1 MNRTVFKTLGAKAIA
16 LISIVVI
23 PLISTLSCTIGLGE
37 AVDVSAPTLSI
48 SYPPSGAIIRESFFL
63 TGDCNDDGV
72 VSKVHVD
79 VKNNNTGAAIYSGDA
94 RIEGKT
100 WIIELNTFNSS
111 AYESTNGWQYADGTY
126 EVAVVATDAS
136 GKSSGVASRTFDIDN
151 TAPFFIIQK
160 PGVTVAS
167 GKSASPYGT
176 TFSINGTIADL
187 HEISLM
193 ALDVYNKDGTK
204 KIASSENFYQDYVPT
219 AGGTSLDFAKSD
231 DDGSA
236 DYSRYVTL
244 YCDGESDKSLEGKSE
259 TKYYSC
265 TVTLS
270 DAAKVY
276 RNPGDSGEGKGNTTT
291 EVYLYDDVYQSYLSS
306 TRGLGLSAS
315 SLMNISNG
323 TETNGS
329 LDKAALKSKAV
340 NTASFEEKDNRLAF
354 SLNPAANPTYVVSGL
369 SIFTEEKGVYKTP
382 DSNQVANTSN
392 VTVSVSAGLNNTA
405 VKPESIHLWLLEY
418 PSYSSTEDRNSND
431 SQAKSTRDG
440 FVKKFTR
447 EIVES
452 RRNKLENDPEY
463 TSEIFVNEV
472 IEKAKSSLN
481 VDVWCVK
488 DNSDSNASSG
498 TMLTVAFQM
507 PSVIKLGK
515 YYLIVATGAD
525 LDGLEFSQ
533 DSLFGFRGTGTGK
546 LPSVKVTEPANLS
559 LKATSQAKD
568 KTNNGLTF
576 SGTAENGDTEVDRI
590 EVSINVT
597 NEETNSHV
605 GTITGI
611 IPQSAMTPEPP
622 DENGEVHSYKWS
634 FSPSESNFSQAGYAD
649 AKCERGDGKAY
660 LYEATFKV
668 YDKGGQESSVN
679 DAVHIDT
686 VNPVVNITSIT
697 PVISDYAGDKGRSFV
712 NGDITIKGN
721 VEETN
726 LTNVV
731 ARLYVEGNEGNL
743 ADVKQ
748 SSGDLGKAFSFSI
761 PGTSVSG
768 TTIPAFDT
776 KKIVNNDADDGAKNM
791 VIVITATD
799 AVGNVGKTTS
809 NIYNHNVLGRA
820 EGESITVN
828 QLTDKPVIR
837 PTNFEK
843 IGETEE
849 IKAGKNLFGISTNNQ
864 MKFTVEDDDGSVA
877 GDMINAW
884 AFESGKPHSE
894 ENKKNLGISGN
905 AIDLSSLD
913 EGKYEVFIWA
923 KDKNYKSEAE
933 TPNNFAVESY
943 RIALTAGAPKI
954 SFAGSTGACKDGDTV
969 HVKGTLTNLSKT
981 PVTVKVKRQKADG
994 TYEYLKDE
1002 SGNAKNF
1009 EVPGKTAEDVAGTV
1023 TFEEDI
1029 EAAATTPGAERESVS
1044 VVYSVEDEYGQTE
1057 SDKFTY
1063 VVDNKAPSLNVTA
1076 VTPEVANASGRPFVN
1091 GTISVTFNASDN
1103 YDLAEVRYEVYE
1115 PAEGTEMTLVTE
1127 GSDESPKVKF
1137 DDDGNVIV
1145 TNGTKVPGCDGLFDD
1160 THTIPSCNKFGG
1172 TFEINTKKVS
1182 DTDARK
1188 NILIVMTAKD
1198 MAGNRYCVNLDKDLR
1213 YIVDQTT
1220 DRPDVSPS
1228 NFEVLEGNEKGI
1240 VSGKNL
1246 FGLTSNNILLGG
1258 LSDDD
1263 GLKEATAYYRKAS
1276 SYNADGSAV
1285 FSGEF
1290 SSVPLEISGEPTSKN
1305 LSQKLPEE
1313 EGKYEIYF
1321 VVKDKFYVDDSST
1334 PYNYAESKHYYVGV
1348 SGGSPTISIVAPPSN
1363 SYTSSYTNEKNQGK
1377 LSVSGKALNFNG
1389 TSTAVIRSVVRTAGS
1404 DHADT
1409 DLTVEKTDAEKLKY
1423 NNNDNDNAKGSFTET
1438 IYPVTETTEVKEKA
1452 VEYTVT
1458 DIFGQTASA
1467 SITYKLDNT
1476 APEIKSARD
1485 IASAA
1490 PGDLKIGG
1498 SYFVAETKWYKGT
1511 DISIEGQ
1518 YMDAGSGISEINY
1531 VLVPHGKED
1540 AEGNRVKGTIVAT
1553 RDGGT
1558 NNYKFKGTVSGYEAG
1573 DKNRLK
1579 LYAVD
1584 AVGNRSDDFEKTVW
1598 MDEESPEFSA
1608 EFVSLDA
1615 GKTASSAS
1623 GTVTV
1628 NGRQNVVLYGTIRD
1642 PQSGIGEVSAD
1653 KVLDV
1658 KIRKASD
1665 VESALA
1671 HTLLFREDSADL
1683 TDWTN
1688 VPGTSETYKAYR
1700 DIEDKTKISGWK
1712 ISVTAA
1718 DLNSALGSGNKIGTL
1733 TVTTVDTAGNKFYN
1747 SSVLTFSV
1755 DDVAPAVEY
1764 STSRDNVNGTIDIEG
1779 RVEEAV
1785 ALFSM
1790 DLYYATGKDAP
1801 AVTGDPK
1808 DLYDDSSKDL
1818 TVYGWTKFG
1827 ETITDI
1833 AKIYSWKFENF
1844 DFNTLSGAINRVS
1857 AADGYESGKGTIW
1870 ILPHVKDKAGN
1881 TSAVKVETAA
1891 GGTKTFSWN
1900 ATKFNVDVNADR
1912 PVIQVTN
1919 LSRQESTVDGK
1930 TVYKYN
1936 LINGTDAQING
1947 TVTDDDGEI
1956 EAGAFII
1963 SDTQIA
1969 VDASGNVTSPVTGTT
1984 TLNGS
1989 DWTFTP
1995 SDKGDG
2001 PKNVYFYVKDK
2012 KGKWFYTGNADSGS
2026 FYRPYFKFKS
2036 EDYKTEKDDSLS
2048 AKALHYISD
2057 CNSPEIDSVELIAY
2071 KTNEDGAPA
2080 NGDATTVNTGVFVGG
2095 TEKKFVEFRIKSH
2108 DANEIAGMTL
2118 EIKGPSKTMKLWKDM
2133 DGNTLNSKYSEGF
2146 TKDTATFVYGKKKDA
2161 PGIDTDAD
2169 DTKIS
2174 IWTTGKIDMSQFGT
2188 GEVSITVLAYDKCDL
2203 KQNSPATFYVD
2214 NTAPTVS
2221 NIEPSKTEEK
2231 TGDIVFKGIADDSS
2245 TGRSGLASVKYLV
2258 PDVSQ
2263 RGKSD
2268 ADLAGD
2274 VSVWGGNTILNGSW
2288 MFTFDGADTSG
2299 DKKKFTKE
2307 FAETY
2312 KTKKENGIYT
2322 IPIYVKV
2329 EDVLGNF
2336 HIEKHEIK
2344 YNPDADKPVTRFT
2357 YPKKSDCTEGTEADG
2372 KYVTLGGL
2380 IRATGSASIPSMTT
2394 SVSSVYMQIDVDNDG
2409 DFDTVDYDA
2418 LADMKKSGSS
2428 DKIFTMAKI
2437 NDADGG
2443 ARDESLIVEGLDTA
2457 EERKAWWGI
2466 KCDLVGSA
2474 WGLNLNEE
2482 GEFNPTGDD
2491 TRNIRLRVCG
2501 INAEKKVGAWSEDII
2516 EIHVDSKAP
2525 QGTCTLIE
2533 TDSTTGV
2540 LDVASVTPNATR
2552 AYEAGMFLKGH
2563 WWLVV
2568 DIFDESGINGDEI
2581 KVRKGLEEYPASNW
2595 TKVKYDKNYSG
2606 SDKDAYKVYVKVDPS
2621 AGATY
2626 TVTAKDMDGG
2636 NGATSK
2642 TFTGTYTVA
2651 VDNTAPIIGDI
2662 KSGDEIIGENDTVY
2676 TVRDSS
2682 YQFTIDNMVTDE
2694 TGGSGFDYVLFFF
2707 GRNDAD
2713 GKNAAYLDPVKV
2725 AGESS
2730 SFNKVTTYDT
2740 EPISVETNPASR
2752 SLANINLYG
2761 KRLSG
2766 SQSTKSDFT
2775 VIGTLDKH
2783 IRAGGLVKIGGVYR
2797 TIASIDI
2804 DRSKVTFTPET
2815 ADTSADSAFF
2825 VYGQTANNDS
2835 KRESFNG
2842 SFSQNPYNIKNDDG
2856 DGILESINKTTGVWS
2871 ATLRSGNLPDGNA
2884 TLYVLAWDKAANVAM
2899 KKVDVFVSNN
2909 APRIAKVYLGTDID
2923 DNKEFEASEFEEYS
2937 WYSTDGFAEKFY
2949 LKTEGSGRKPFAIKG
2964 SLAVVPE
2971 IIGGNG
2977 TINMVMNKAPDAVTV
2992 AGGVVDYDTVKPTK
3006 NADGKVVEEGGTG
3019 YNLSPSASATVL
3031 DSRNATYSMDD
3042 GKTPGF
3048 KKFVVSKET
3057 LTDLSIADGTGKPLS
3072 FTFWDSTDGRTIGV
3086 DSQCAVI
3093 YVSDFT
3099 IDLVDGNKPNVVI
3112 HKFKWNGKD
3121 DNSLYSNSA
3130 KFGHIELEDDWKL
3143 STGYRDSNSLD
3154 SKLKDEDPKVSGKIV
3169 IRGTAYD
3176 DVCLKNLWVNLA
3188 DFTFAKALTGSN
3200 ANLSGYVKVAEYD
3213 KSTKN
3218 WSVPTA
3224 KVHEASSG
3232 SGSGSGDAGGDGGAS
3247 SGPTFEDE
3255 EDAAAE
3261 VTYTD
3266 KDGWSFRIITDIS
3279 ASDKNFVKND
3289 DSYFG
3294 QKGHKVAWEFSI
3306 DTSKIN
3312 NNVKLDADV
3321 IVRAEDTTGN
3331 ITLNSV
3337 NTSNKTGVD
3346 KDAEESKPSYKMDI
3360 VPYITTIETGLSNKN
3375 LQYPTANSRTAKGHY
3390 TVRGKTKVSN
3400 RTDTDTDYI
3409 DGEIIRVKGFNIGS
3423 NRAKL
3428 AGSPLVSAKLS
3439 YETVDGVNSYQVKK
3453 TDLTGKWDLTVSDG
3467 TNDIN
3472 ALNNYNYNDARG
3484 SFMGTTSSKTGDKDV
3499 YDNWYN
3505 RQPNG
3510 YNNNNLTDDVEFD
3523 VWQFNSRAVQPI
3535 SGKIE
3540 QPHMKINP
3548 VTGQIGFAFVNGPL
3562 YFSMPGR
3569 ASTNAGASEADKSS
3583 TSYNYWCG
3591 SYDFFTSVG
3600 LAYDNDGR
3608 SYAVAAGGD
3617 INSNSADKF
3626 VFFTDRFNT
3635 IRRQQ
3640 SGAYGSSFRL
3650 ESIGMKKNMQ
3660 AVGSDVD
3667 RGDSTNDNVR
3677 DYDKQRIKSPSL
3689 AADGDY
3695 LYMAYYDAMS
3705 DEIRFKAGDLTGST
3719 TVYLEDDL
3727 YYPLWFFD
3735 GEEQYAHILNRSV
3748 ATGDKIKLYDADKK
3762 LITHEGLTEFY
3773 AVDAGGMVRD
3783 GNVYSVIA
3791 GSGETTRSDHP
3802 MKGDDNWFNIASTEG
3817 GARLRVPYN
3826 TCYVKISRKTT
3837 TGQFYD
3843 FDIAGAPYAYRNSMC
3858 QVVSDRNCA
3867 KKPGPYVSIDVDN
3880 SGNVV
3885 MVWYDKANSCL
3896 WYSVNTDPHTL
3907 RNGLTYAE
3915 KNSTGWSD
3923 PVRVFASSKSYGKA
3937 GQFAQIAV
3945 DKDGGIHIA
3954 AYDPLNAD
3962 LVYAYKSS
3970 FAGGTF
3976 KTYVVDSSG
3985 TVGDNITIDVAMDD
3999 GRISPQIGYYS
4010 AGGTLPKIA
4019 KLAVPGVV
4027 GSGVVND
4034 VYTGTWE
4041 CSYVPSG
4048 STINTQSNQY
4058 NKVNIGLWK
4067 NNGVLAASSTG
4078 VSTAYNNA
4086 NTYGST
4092 SYGYVWG
4099 NGTKNAVLGY
4109 AVTDSNSNDYIETA
4123 QMLNSK

>member
-16 LISIVVI
+16 LISIVAI
-23 PLISTLSCTIGLGE
+23 PLISTLSCSIGLGE

-488 DNSDSNASSG
+488 DNSDSNESSE
-498 TMLTVAFQM
+498 TMLTVPFQM
-507 PSVIKLGK
+507 PSVIKLDK

-559 LKATSQAKD
+559 LKATSQAKTD
-568 KTNNGLTF
+568 SNNGLTF
-576 SGTAENGDTEVDRI
+576 RGTAENGDTEVDRI

-611 IPQSAMTPEPP
+611 IPQSKMTPEPP
-622 DENGEVHSYKWS
+622 DENGEVHSYSWS
-634 FSPSESNFSQAGYAD
+634 FSPSESNFFQAGYAD
-649 AKCERGDGKAY
+649 AKCEPGDGKAY

-731 ARLYVEGNEGNL
+731 ARLYVEGNL

-799 AVGNVGKTTS
+799 AVGNVGETTS

-877 GDMINAW
+877 GDMIKAW

-894 ENKKNLGISGN
+894 ENKKNLDISGN
-905 AIDLSSLD
+905 AIDLSSLDD

-1009 EVPGKTAEDVAGTV
+1009 EVPGKTAEGVAGTV
-1023 TFEEDI
+1023 SFEEDI
-1029 EAAATTPGAERESVS
+1029 AAAATTPGAERESVS

-1115 PAEGTEMTLVTE
+1115 AAEETAMALVTE
-1127 GSDESPKVKF
+1127 GPAESLKVKF
-1137 DDDGNVIV
+1137 DDYGNVTV
-1145 TNGTKVPGCDGLFDD
+1145 TNGTKVAGCDGLFDD
-1160 THTIPSCNKFGG
+1160 EHTIGSCNKFGG
-1172 TFEINTKKVS
+1172 TFEIDTKKVS
-1182 DTDARK
+1182 NTETRK

-1198 MAGNRYCVNLDKDLR
+1198 MAGNRYCVNLDKDLS

-1220 DRPDVSPS
+1220 DKPNVSPS
-1228 NFEVLEGNEKGI
+1228 NFVLCGNNEI

-1263 GLKEATAYYRKAS
+1263 GLKEATAYYREAE
-1276 SYNADGSAV
+1276 SYNDDGSAV
-1285 FSGEF
+1285 FAGDF
-1290 SSVPLEISGEPTSKN
+1290 KSVPLVISGKPTSMN
-1305 LSQKLPEE
+1305 LSLELPEE

-1348 SGGSPTISIVAPPSN
+1348 SGGSPTISIVAPPNN

-1409 DLTVEKTDAEKLKY
+1409 DSAVVKTDAEKLKY

-1476 APEIKSARD
+1476 APEIKSASD

-1518 YMDAGSGISEINY
+1518 YKDAGSGISEINY
-1531 VLVPHGKED
+1531 ELIPSGGTDSDK
-1540 AEGNRVKGTIVAT
+1540 KTGTIVAT
-1553 RDGGT
+1553 RDGET

-1573 DKNRLK
+1573 INNRLK

-1642 PQSGIGEVSAD
+1642 LQSGIGEVPAD

-1658 KIRKASD
+1658 KIRKASGG
-1665 VESALA
+1665 ESSLT
-1671 HTLLFREDSADL
+1671 HELLFRADETSVDL
-1683 TDWTN
+1683 TDWN
-1688 VPGTSETYKAYR
+1688 KVPGVTGTYKTYS
-1700 DIEDKTKISGWK
+1700 DITDKTKISGWK

-1718 DLNSALGSGNKIGTL
+1718 DLNVALGDGNKIGTL

-1755 DDVAPAVEY
+1755 DDEAPTVEY

-1801 AVTGDPK
+1801 TVTGNPE
-1808 DLYDDSSKDL
+1808 DLYLDSSKDL
-1818 TVYGWTKFG
+1818 TVYGWKKFG
-1827 ETITDI
+1827 ETVTDI
-1833 AKIYSWKFENF
+1833 AKIYSWNFKNF
-1844 DFNTLSGAINRVS
+1844 DFNTLSGAIDRVD

-1919 LSRQESTVDGK
+1919 LSRQKKTEDGTVNN
-1930 TVYKYN
+1930 YN

-1995 SDKGDG
+1995 SNKGDG
-2001 PKNVYFYVKDK
+2001 PKDVYFYVKDK

-2133 DGNTLNSKYSEGF
+2133 DGKTLNSKYSDGF
-2146 TKDTATFVYGKKKDA
+2146 TKDTGTFVYGKKKDA
-2161 PGIDTDAD
+2161 SGIDTDAD

-2174 IWTTGKIDMSQFGT
+2174 IWTSGKIDMSSFGT
-2188 GEVSITVLAYDKCDL
+2188 GEVTITVLAYDKCDL

-2258 PDVSQ
+2258 PDASQ
-2263 RGKSD
+2263 RAMSND
-2268 ADLAGD
+2268 ALAVATTTNELGET

-2357 YPKKSDCTEGTEADG
+2357 YPKKSDCTEGTEATG

-2409 DFDTVDYDA
+2409 DFDTDDYAA
-2418 LADMKKSGSS
+2418 LADMKKSGGSS

-2437 NDADGG
+2437 NDDDGG
-2443 ARDESLIVEGLDTA
+2443 ERDESLIVEGLDTA

-2482 GEFNPTGDD
+2482 GEFNPTGDG
-2491 TRNIRLRVCG
+2491 TRDIRLRVCG
-2501 INAEKKVGAWSEDII
+2501 INAEKKVGAWSEDVI

-2533 TDSTTGV
+2533 TDSTTDV

-2552 AYEAGMFLKGH
+2552 TYEAGMFLKGH

-2568 DIFDESGINGDEI
+2568 DIFDESGINGDTI
-2581 KVRKGLEEYPASNW
+2581 AVKKGLEEYPASNW

-2606 SDKDAYKVYVKVDPS
+2606 SNKDAYKVYVKVDPS

-2651 VDNTAPIIGDI
+2651 VDNTAPTIGDI
-2662 KSGDEIIGENDTVY
+2662 KSGDENIGENY

-2694 TGGSGFDYVLFFF
+2694 AGGSGFDYVLFFF

-2713 GKNAAYLDPVKV
+2713 GKNVAYLDPVKV

-2752 SLANINLYG
+2752 SLEAINLYG
-2761 KRLSG
+2761 KHHTG
-2766 SQSTKSDFT
+2766 TQSTKSDFT
-2775 VIGTLDKH
+2775 VSETLDKH

-2797 TIASIDI
+2797 TIASIDS
-2804 DRSKVTFTPET
+2804 DRKKVTFTPET
-2815 ADTSADSAFF
+2815 ADTSADTAFF

-2835 KRESFNG
+2835 KRESFDG
-2842 SFSQNPYNIKNDDG
+2842 SFSQNPYKIKNDDG

-2977 TINMVMNKAPDAVTV
+2977 TINMVMNKAPASVTV
-2992 AGGVVDYDTVKPTK
+2992 AGGAVDYDTVKPTK
-3006 NADGKVVEEGGTG
+3006 SADGTAIDEGAAG
-3019 YNLSPSASATVL
+3019 YTLSPSATATVL
-3031 DSRNATYSMDD
+3031 DSRNSTYSMDD

-3093 YVSDFT
+3093 HVSDFT
-3099 IDLVDGNKPNVVI
+3099 VDLVDEKKPNVVI

-3130 KFGHIELEDDWKL
+3130 KFGHIELEDDIVGTDLNKAPF
-3143 STGYRDSNSLD
+3143 TVGA
-3154 SKLKDEDPKVSGKIV
+3154 PKVSGKIV
-3169 IRGTAYD
+3169 FRGTAYD
-3176 DVCLKNLWVNLA
+3176 DICLNKIVYSYGKTTGQINARYDKNNKSWSVYAGDFKISGGGSITGSDGWNLA
-3188 DFTFAKALTGSN
+3188 I
-3200 ANLSGYVKVAEYD
+3200 YD
-3213 KSTKN
+3213 VIS
-3218 WSVPTA
+3218 PTA
-3224 KVHEASSG
+3224 T
-3232 SGSGSGDAGGDGGAS
+3232 GDAA
-3247 SGPTFEDE
+3247 
-3255 EDAAAE
+3255 
-3261 VTYTD
+3261 
-3266 KDGWSFRIITDIS
+3266 KR
-3279 ASDKNFVKND
+3279 KNFSSND
-3289 DSYFG
+3289 AYFG
-3294 QKGHKVAWEFSI
+3294 QNGHKVAWEFTVDTEKWTDNVAKIGEKLSVTAYDSSNNDSSERIKNI
-3306 DTSKIN
+3306 DSEEDGTRHNAEYS
-3312 NNVKLDADV
+3312 VDV
-3321 IVRAEDTTGN
+3321 
-3331 ITLNSV
+3331 
-3337 NTSNKTGVD
+3337 
-3346 KDAEESKPSYKMDI
+3346 
-3360 VPYITTIETGLSNKN
+3360 VPYVTKVTTSLDILDESF
-3375 LQYPTANSRTAKGHY
+3375 PTAHSRSALGRY
-3390 TVRGKTKVSN
+3390 TVRSDEN
-3400 RTDTDTDYI
+3400 I
-3409 DGEIIRVKGFNIGS
+3409 AIEGFNIGT
-3423 NRAKL
+3423 NVA
-3428 AGSPLVSAKLS
+3428 
-3439 YETVDGVNSYQVKK
+3439 
-3453 TDLTGKWDLTVSDG
+3453 TVSDG
-3467 TNDIN
+3467 TTTVTLAKKKIDSDDTEETDNVLSIGDLKSVKVTLSVNDVSAMNNIN
-3472 ALNNYNYNDARG
+3472 NNDARG
-3484 SFMGTTSSKTGDKDV
+3484 NYQETVAATKKEGDEEI
-3499 YDNWYN
+3499 YSNYYN

-3510 YNNNNLTDDVEFD
+3510 YNNNRLTDDIELAVWEF
-3523 VWQFNSRAVQPI
+3523 NKTAAKATGGGMAIQPR
-3535 SGKIE
+3535 
-3540 QPHMKINP
+3540 MRINP
-3548 VTGQIGFAFVNGPL
+3548 STGVIGFAYVDGSQ
-3562 YFSMPGR
+3562 YFAMARGAR
-3569 ASTNAGASEADKSS
+3569 RNDDSTNMQDNNNGGFTP
-3583 TSYNYWCG
+3583 TSYDRWMG
-3591 SYDFFTSVG
+3591 SYDFFTSTEFI
-3600 LAYDNDGR
+3600 YDSQGH
-3608 SYAVAAGGD
+3608 SFGVAAGGD
-3617 INSNSADKF
+3617 INSGSADHFVLVSSEWDMGETGQRGSMDVKNAIVLDQIGLTIDGKSKF
-3626 VFFTDRFNT
+3626 V
-3635 IRRQQ
+3635 
-3640 SGAYGSSFRL
+3640 
-3650 ESIGMKKNMQ
+3650 
-3660 AVGSDVD
+3660 
-3667 RGDSTNDNVR
+3667 
-3677 DYDKQRIKSPSL
+3677 KQRFKSPSL
-3689 AADGDY
+3689 ATAVHNNQTY
-3695 LYMAYYDAMS
+3695 LYMAYYDSAANQ
-3705 DEIRFKAGDLTGST
+3705 IRFRHAVNKRNSAYGTDKEKGSDNT
-3719 TVYLEDDL
+3719 FLKDNKVTNGYITNKRSGNDKDNM
-3727 YYPLWFFD
+3727 PLM
-3735 GEEQYAHILNRSV
+3735 
-3748 ATGDKIKLYDADKK
+3748 
-3762 LITHEGLTEFY
+3762 GL
-3773 AVDAGGMVRD
+3773 D
-3783 GNVYSVIA
+3783 
-3791 GSGETTRSDHP
+3791 
-3802 MKGDDNWFNIASTEG
+3802 
-3817 GARLRVPYN
+3817 
-3826 TCYVKISRKTT
+3826 
-3837 TGQFYD
+3837 
-3843 FDIAGAPYAYRNSMC
+3843 YRNGEV
-3858 QVVSDRNCA
+3858 QVITNTTNR
-3867 KKPGPYVSIDVDN
+3867 KPGQYVSIGVVSNEGATVDDV
-3880 SGNVV
+3880 VV
-3885 MVWYDKANSCL
+3885 AVWYDGSKL
-3896 WYSVNTDPHTL
+3896 LYSYNDTPTTL
-3907 RNGLTYAE
+3907 RGGDTAA
-3915 KNSTGWSD
+3915 TGWSD
-3923 PVRVFASSKSYGKA
+3923 PVTVFTGNQKKA
-3937 GQFAQIAV
+3937 GNYCQLAV
-3945 DKDGGIHIA
+3945 DKKGGIHIA
-3954 AYDPLNAD
+3954 AYDPQTLD
-3962 LVYAYKSS
+3962 LVYAYLDSDIKGKATNSRD
-3970 FAGGTF
+3970 F
-3976 KTYVVDSSG
+3976 KTCVVDSCG
-3985 TVGDNITIDVAMDD
+3985 VLGDKLTIDVAYDTAD
-3999 GRISPQIGYYS
+3999 GNAIPYIGYYS
-4010 AGGTLPKIA
+4010 SSSVRPKYA
-4019 KLAVPGVV
+4019 YKVNTSNAAPV
-4027 GSGVVND
+4027 GSVSDKV
-4034 VYTGTWE
+4034 TGDWE
-4041 CSYVPSG
+4041 CIVVPTS
-4048 STINTQSNQY
+4048 STINEEANGQY
-4058 NKVNIGLWK
+4058 NKINVAVWK
-4067 NNGVLAASSTG
+4067 DAGVLKASTTG
-4078 VSTAYNNA
+4078 TNSNYASWGWT
-4086 NTYGST
+4086 
-4092 SYGYVWG
+4092 WG
-4099 NGTKNAVLGY
+4099 NGSKNAVLGY
-4109 AVTDSNSNDYIETA
+4109 STAIDGVDGNIETA
-4123 QMLNSK
+4123 QMR

>member
-507 PSVIKLGK
+507 PSVIKLDK

-559 LKATSQAKD
+559 LKATSQAKTD
-568 KTNNGLTF
+568 SNNGLTF
-576 SGTAENGDTEVDRI
+576 RGTAENGDTEVDYI
-590 EVSINVT
+590 DVVVKVT
-597 NEETNSHV
+597 DEETNSHV
-605 GTITGI
+605 GTITGR
-611 IPQSAMTPEPP
+611 IPQSAMTPEAP
-622 DENGEVHSYKWS
+622 DENGEVHSYSWS

-649 AKCERGDGKAY
+649 AKCEPGDGKAY

-731 ARLYVEGNEGNL
+731 ARLYVEGNL

-799 AVGNVGKTTS
+799 AVGNVGETTS

-820 EGESITVN
+820 EDEPITVN

-894 ENKKNLGISGN
+894 ENKKNLTISGN
-905 AIDLSSLD
+905 AIDLSSLAD

-1002 SGNAKNF
+1002 SGNAKDF
-1009 EVPGKTAEDVAGTV
+1009 TVPGKTAEGAGTV

-1029 EAAATTPGAERESVS
+1029 AAAATTPGAERESVS

-1063 VVDNKAPSLNVTA
+1063 VVDNKVPSLNVTA

-1127 GSDESPKVKF
+1127 GPDESPKVKF

-1145 TNGTKVPGCDGLFDD
+1145 TNGTKVSGCDGLFDD
-1160 THTIPSCNKFGG
+1160 EHTIGPCNKFGG
-1172 TFEINTKKVS
+1172 TFEIDTRKVS
-1182 DTDARK
+1182 NTETRK

-1198 MAGNRYCVNLDKDLR
+1198 MAGNRYCVNLDKDLS

-1220 DRPDVSPS
+1220 DKPNVSPS
-1228 NFEVLEGNEKGI
+1228 NFVLCGNNEI

-1246 FGLTSNNILLGG
+1246 FGPTSNNILLGG

-1290 SSVPLEISGEPTSKN
+1290 SSVPLEISGEPTSMN
-1305 LSQKLPEE
+1305 LSQKLPEA

-1334 PYNYAESKHYYVGV
+1334 PYNYAESQHYYVGV
-1348 SGGSPTISIVAPPSN
+1348 SGGSPTISIVAPPNN
-1363 SYTSSYTNEKNQGK
+1363 SYTSSYTNEKKQGK

-1389 TSTAVIRSVVRTAGS
+1389 TSTAVIRSVVRTPGS

-1409 DLTVEKTDAEKLKY
+1409 DSTVVKTDAEKLKY
-1423 NNNDNDNAKGSFTET
+1423 NNNDNAKGSFTET
-1438 IYPVTETTEVKEKA
+1438 IYPVTETSEVKEKA

-1476 APEIKSARD
+1476 APVIKSASD

-1531 VLVPHGKED
+1531 ELVPHGKED

-1553 RDGGT
+1553 RDGET
-1558 NNYKFKGTVSGYEAG
+1558 NNYKFKGTVSGHEAG
-1573 DKNRLK
+1573 KNNRLK

-1642 PQSGIGEVSAD
+1642 LQSGIGEVSAD

-1658 KIRKASD
+1658 KIRKASGD
-1665 VESALA
+1665 ESILT
-1671 HTLLFREDSADL
+1671 HELLFRADETDL
-1683 TDWTN
+1683 TKWEN
-1688 VPGTSETYKAYR
+1688 VPGVTGTYKAYR

-1718 DLNSALGSGNKIGTL
+1718 HLNSALGSGNKIGTL

-1755 DDVAPAVEY
+1755 DDVAPTVEY

-1779 RVEEAV
+1779 RVEETV

-1790 DLYYATGKDAP
+1790 DLYYATGKTAP

-1844 DFNTLSGAINRVS
+1844 DFNTLSGAIERVV
-1857 AADGYESGKGTIW
+1857 ADDVYESGKGTIW

-1919 LSRQESTVDGK
+1919 LSRKESTVDGK

-1963 SDTQIA
+1963 SDTQIV

-2001 PKNVYFYVKDK
+2001 PKDVYFYVKDK

-2071 KTNEDGAPA
+2071 KTNENGAPA

-2133 DGNTLNSKYSEGF
+2133 DGNTLNSKYYREGF
-2146 TKDTATFVYGKKKDA
+2146 TKDTGTFVYGKQKDA
-2161 PGIDTDAD
+2161 SGIDTDAD

-2188 GEVSITVLAYDKCDL
+2188 GEVTITVLAYDKCDL

-2258 PDVSQ
+2258 PDASQ
-2263 RGKSD
+2263 REKSD
-2268 ADLAGD
+2268 AELAGD

-2394 SVSSVYMQIDVDNDG
+2394 SVSSVYMQIDVNKDG
-2409 DFDTVDYDA
+2409 KFDTVDYDK
-2418 LADMKKSGSS
+2418 LAGM
-2428 DKIFTMAKI
+2428 KIFTMAKI
-2437 NDADGG
+2437 NDVDGG
-2443 ARDESLIVEGLDTA
+2443 ARDESLIFEGLDTA

-2482 GEFNPTGDD
+2482 GEFNPKGDGTQD
-2491 TRNIRLRVCG
+2491 IRLRVCG
-2501 INAEKKVGAWSEDII
+2501 INAGKKVGAWSEDII

-2552 AYEAGMFLKGH
+2552 AYEAGMFLKGQ

-2568 DIFDESGINGDEI
+2568 DIFDESGIYGDEI
-2581 KVRKGLEEYPASNW
+2581 KVRKGLDPYAEANW
-2595 TKVKYDKNYSG
+2595 TKVRYDRTYSG
-2606 SDKDAYKVYVKVDPS
+2606 TTKDAYKVYVKVDPS

-2626 TVTAKDMDGG
+2626 TVTAKDKDGG

-2651 VDNTAPIIGDI
+2651 VDNKAPIIGDI
-2662 KSGDEIIGENDTVY
+2662 KSGDEIITAGYKVK
-2676 TVRDSS
+2676 DSN
-2682 YQFTIDNMVTDE
+2682 YQFSIDNTVIDE
-2694 TGGSGFDYVLFFF
+2694 AGGSGLSHVLFYFS
-2707 GRNDAD
+2707 RKD
-2713 GKNAAYLDPVKV
+2713 AYLDPVKV
-2725 AGESS
+2725 NGQPDG
-2730 SFNKVTTYDT
+2730 FNTVTTYDSET
-2740 EPISVETNPASR
+2740 INVEDQDDDIS
-2752 SLANINLYG
+2752 LFG
-2761 KRLSG
+2761 KSYRG
-2766 SQSTKSDFT
+2766 SQSTTSDFT
-2775 VIGTLDKH
+2775 VTGILDKH

-2797 TIASIDI
+2797 TIDSIEGNTV
-2804 DRSKVTFTPET
+2804 KFAPET
-2815 ADTSADSAFF
+2815 ADTNAGEAFF
-2825 VYGQTANNDS
+2825 VYGQTANNDR

-2842 SFSQNPYNIKNDDG
+2842 SASLNPYDIKNDDG
-2856 DGILESINKTTGVWS
+2856 DGVLESINKTTGVWS
-2871 ATLRSGNLPDGNA
+2871 VTLRSGNLPDGDAVLNIVAFDNA
-2884 TLYVLAWDKAANVAM
+2884 GNAAL
-2899 KKVDVFVSNN
+2899 KKVKVFVSNN

-2937 WYSTDGFAEKFY
+2937 WYKTNGFAEKFY

-2977 TINMVMNKAPDAVTV
+2977 TINMVMNKAPAAVTV
-2992 AGGVVDYDTVKPTK
+2992 AGGVVDYDTVMPTTS
-3006 NADGKVVEEGGTG
+3006 AEGTAITEGAEG
-3019 YNLSPSASATVL
+3019 YTLSPSTTATVL
-3031 DSRNATYSMDD
+3031 DSRNSTYSMDD

-3057 LTDLSIADGTGKPLS
+3057 LKEDLSIADGTGKPLS

-3099 IDLVDGNKPNVVI
+3099 VDLVDGEKPNVVI
-3112 HKFKWNGKD
+3112 RPFKWTGKN
-3121 DNSLYSNSA
+3121 DNSILDNNP
-3130 KFGHIELEDDWKL
+3130 KFGHIELEKDWKL
-3143 STGYRDSNSLD
+3143 STGYLDSNSLD

-3176 DVCLKNLWVNLA
+3176 DVCLKNLWLNLD
-3188 DFTFAKALTGSN
+3188 DFAFKINGTAYSQTKTIDGKT
-3200 ANLSGYVKVAEYD
+3200 YIKVGEYD
-3213 KSTKN
+3213 NATKK
-3218 WSVPTA
+3218 WTVPGA
-3224 KVHEASSG
+3224 VVHVASDGASGEG
-3232 SGSGSGDAGGDGGAS
+3232 SGAGSDGGDS
-3247 SGPTFEDE
+3247 DGPTFEDE

-3337 NTSNKTGVD
+3337 KTSNKTGVD
-3346 KDAEESKPSYKMDI
+3346 KDAEEIKPSYKMDI

-3400 RTDTDTDYI
+3400 RTDTDTDYV

-3548 VTGQIGFAFVNGPL
+3548 ATGQIGFAFVNGPL

-3569 ASTNAGASEADKSS
+3569 AYASSANAYDKVDK
-3583 TSYNYWCG
+3583 SYNYWCG

-3617 INSNSADKF
+3617 INSDAADKF
-3626 VFFTDRFNT
+3626 VFFTDRFDTRN
-3635 IRRQQ
+3635 RKQR
-3640 SGAYGSSFRL
+3640 GAYEAKIRL
-3650 ESIGMKKNMQ
+3650 ESIGQ
-3660 AVGSDVD
+3660 RTADDV
-3667 RGDSTNDNVR
+3667 NN
-3677 DYDKQRIKSPSL
+3677 YDKQRIKSPSL
-3689 AADGDY
+3689 AATSGTGVY
-3695 LYMAYYDAMS
+3695 LAYYDQMNK
-3705 DEIRFKAGDLTGST
+3705 EIRFMKGSSTTNTYNITNIDIDDWSFDEDYGTTGVKKGLAHAHIANVGKKLQNGDRVDIYNARGKKIISNMEVFNAAGEDKTWFTVKGNNFDEVTIDGRTASRGVPPEANGGFVVNLSRTSDLTTIFADHDIQEYPLYYKNDHVQIISANDAAKGKSGTKAG
-3719 TVYLEDDL
+3719 
-3727 YYPLWFFD
+3727 
-3735 GEEQYAHILNRSV
+3735 Q
-3748 ATGDKIKLYDADKK
+3748 
-3762 LITHEGLTEFY
+3762 
-3773 AVDAGGMVRD
+3773 
-3783 GNVYSVIA
+3783 
-3791 GSGETTRSDHP
+3791 
-3802 MKGDDNWFNIASTEG
+3802 
-3817 GARLRVPYN
+3817 
-3826 TCYVKISRKTT
+3826 
-3837 TGQFYD
+3837 
-3843 FDIAGAPYAYRNSMC
+3843 
-3858 QVVSDRNCA
+3858 
-3867 KKPGPYVSIDVDN
+3867 YVSIAAIPGAIPANDV
-3880 SGNVV
+3880 VV
-3885 MVWYDKANSCL
+3885 MVWYDESNNCL
-3896 WYSVNTDPHTL
+3896 WYTYNDNLTDAI
-3907 RNGLTYAE
+3907 RGDAAG
-3915 KNSTGWSD
+3915 TGWST

-3970 FAGGTF
+3970 AEGGTF

-3985 TVGDNITIDVAMDD
+3985 TVGDNITIDVAMDN

-4058 NKVNIGLWK
+4058 NKINIGLWK
-4067 NNGVLAASSTG
+4067 TSGGEIDKSKTGSSTG
-4078 VSTAYNNA
+4078 YNSING
-4086 NTYGST
+4086 YGKT
-4092 SYGYVWG
+4092 VSYGDVWG

-4109 AVTDSNSNDYIETA
+4109 AVMDSNSNDYIETA
-4123 QMLNSK
+4123 QMLTSE

>member
-16 LISIVVI
+16 LISIVAI

-463 TSEIFVNEV
+463 TSEIFINEV

-507 PSVIKLGK
+507 PSVIKLDK

-576 SGTAENGDTEVDRI
+576 SGTAENGDTEVDYI
-590 EVSINVT
+590 SVEIKVT
-597 NEETNSHV
+597 DEETNSHV

-611 IPQSAMTPEPP
+611 IPQSKMTPEAP
-622 DENGEVHSYKWS
+622 DENGEVHSYHWS

-649 AKCERGDGKAY
+649 AKCEPGDGKAY

-731 ARLYVEGNEGNL
+731 ARLYVEGNL
-743 ADVKQ
+743 TDVKQ

-799 AVGNVGKTTS
+799 AVGNVGETTS

-877 GDMINAW
+877 GDMINVW

-894 ENKKNLGISGN
+894 ENKKNLDISGN

-1002 SGNAKNF
+1002 SGNAKDF
-1009 EVPGKTAEDVAGTV
+1009 TVPGRTAEGVAGTV

-1029 EAAATTPGAERESVS
+1029 VAAATTPGAERESVS

-1115 PAEGTEMTLVTE
+1115 AAEETAMALVTE
-1127 GSDESPKVKF
+1127 GPDESPKVKF
-1137 DDDGNVIV
+1137 DDDGNVTV
-1145 TNGTKVPGCDGLFDD
+1145 TNGTKVAGCDGLFDD
-1160 THTIPSCNKFGG
+1160 EHTIGSCNKFGG
-1172 TFEINTKKVS
+1172 TFEIDTRKVS
-1182 DTDARK
+1182 NTETRK

-1198 MAGNRYCVNLDKDLR
+1198 MAGNRYCVNLDKDLS

-1220 DRPDVSPS
+1220 DKPNVSPS
-1228 NFEVLEGNEKGI
+1228 NFVLCGNNEI

-1276 SYNADGSAV
+1276 AYNADGSAV
-1285 FSGEF
+1285 FSDEF
-1290 SSVPLEISGEPTSKN
+1290 SFDSLEISGEPTSKN

-1438 IYPVTETTEVKEKA
+1438 IYPVTETTETTEVKEKA
-1452 VEYTVT
+1452 VVYTVT

-1476 APEIKSARD
+1476 APVIKSASD

-1553 RDGGT
+1553 RDGET

-1573 DKNRLK
+1573 KNNRLK

-1658 KIRKASD
+1658 KIRKASGGESES
-1665 VESALA
+1665 ESALA

-1688 VPGTSETYKAYR
+1688 VPGTSETYKTYSE
-1700 DIEDKTKISGWK
+1700 ITDKTKISGWK

-1733 TVTTVDTAGNKFYN
+1733 TVTTVDKAGNKFYN

-1755 DDVAPAVEY
+1755 DDVAPTVEY

-1779 RVEEAV
+1779 RVEETV

-1801 AVTGDPK
+1801 TVTGNPE
-1808 DLYDDSSKDL
+1808 DLYLDSSKNL
-1818 TVYGWTKFG
+1818 SSYGWKKFG

-1833 AKIYSWKFENF
+1833 AKIYSWNFKNF
-1844 DFNTLSGAINRVS
+1844 DFNTLSGAIDRVD
-1857 AADGYESGKGTIW
+1857 ADDVYESGKGTIW

-1919 LSRQESTVDGK
+1919 LSRQESTVDDK

-2001 PKNVYFYVKDK
+2001 SKDVYFYVKDK

-2133 DGNTLNSKYSEGF
+2133 DGKTLNSKYSEGF
-2146 TKDTATFVYGKKKDA
+2146 TKDTGTFVYGKKKDA
-2161 PGIDTDAD
+2161 SGIDTDAD
-2169 DTKIS
+2169 DTRIS

-2188 GEVSITVLAYDKCDL
+2188 GEVTITVLAYDKCDL

-2268 ADLAGD
+2268 AELAGD

-2409 DFDTVDYDA
+2409 DFDTVDYAA
-2418 LADMKKSGSS
+2418 LEAMKKSGSS

-2437 NDADGG
+2437 NDGDGG

-2482 GEFNPTGDD
+2482 GEFNPTGDGTKD
-2491 TRNIRLRVCG
+2491 IRLRVCG

-2525 QGTCTLIE
+2525 QGTCSLIE
-2533 TDSTTGV
+2533 TDSSTSTS
-2540 LDVASVTPNATR
+2540 DVASVTPNATR

-2568 DIFDESGINGDEI
+2568 DIFDESGIKGDEI
-2581 KVRKGLEEYPASNW
+2581 AVKKGLEVYPNW

-2651 VDNTAPIIGDI
+2651 VDNKAPIIGDI
-2662 KSGDEIIGENDTVY
+2662 KSGDEIIGKDY

-2707 GRNDAD
+2707 GRSDAS
-2713 GKNAAYLDPVKV
+2713 GNNAAYLDPVKV
-2725 AGESS
+2725 AGEST

-2740 EPISVETNPASR
+2740 ESISVVTGSASR
-2752 SLANINLYG
+2752 SLANIDLYG
-2761 KRLSG
+2761 KRHTG
-2766 SQSTKSDFT
+2766 TQSTKSDFT
-2775 VIGTLDKH
+2775 VSETLDKH

-2797 TIASIDI
+2797 TIASIDGK
-2804 DRSKVTFTPET
+2804 KVTFTPET
-2815 ADTSADSAFF
+2815 ADTSADTAFF

-2899 KKVDVFVSNN
+2899 KKVNVFVSNN

-2977 TINMVMNKAPDAVTV
+2977 KINMVMNKAPASVTV
-2992 AGGVVDYDTVKPTK
+2992 AEGAVNYDTVTPTK
-3006 NADGKVVEEGGTG
+3006 SDDGTAITEGAEG
-3019 YNLSPSASATVL
+3019 YTLSPSATATDL

-3099 IDLVDGNKPNVVI
+3099 VDLRDEKKPNVVI

-3130 KFGHIELEDDWKL
+3130 KFGHIELEADWKL
-3143 STGYRDSNSLD
+3143 STGYLDSNSLD

-3176 DVCLKNLWVNLA
+3176 DVCLKNLWLNLD
-3188 DFTFAKALTGSN
+3188 DFAFKINGTAYSQTKTIDGKTYIKVGEYEN
-3200 ANLSGYVKVAEYD
+3200 ATKKWTMPRAVVHVASDGASGE
-3213 KSTKN
+3213 
-3218 WSVPTA
+3218 
-3224 KVHEASSG
+3224 G
-3232 SGSGSGDAGGDGGAS
+3232 SGAGGAGGDGGAS

-3346 KDAEESKPSYKMDI
+3346 KDAEERKPSYKMDI

-3400 RTDTDTDYI
+3400 RTDTDNDYVH
-3409 DGEIIRVKGFNIGS
+3409 GEIIRVKGFNIGS

-3569 ASTNAGASEADKSS
+3569 AYASSANAYDIVDK
-3583 TSYNYWCG
+3583 SYNYWCG

-3617 INSNSADKF
+3617 INSDAADKF
-3626 VFFTDRFNT
+3626 VFFTDRFDTRN
-3635 IRRQQ
+3635 RKQR
-3640 SGAYGSSFRL
+3640 GAYEAKIRL
-3650 ESIGMKKNMQ
+3650 ESIGQ
-3660 AVGSDVD
+3660 RTADDV
-3667 RGDSTNDNVR
+3667 NN
-3677 DYDKQRIKSPSL
+3677 YDKQRIKSPSL
-3689 AADGDY
+3689 AATSGTGVY
-3695 LYMAYYDAMS
+3695 LAYYDQMNK
-3705 DEIRFKAGDLTGST
+3705 EIRFMKGSSTTNTYNITNIDIDDWSFDKDYGTTGVKKGLAHAHIANVGKKLKNGDRVDIYNARGKKIISNMEVFNAAGEDKTWFTVKGNNFDEVTIDGRTASRGVPPEANGGFVVNLSRTSDLTTIFADHDIQGYPLYYKNDHVQIISANDAAKGKSGTKAG
-3719 TVYLEDDL
+3719 
-3727 YYPLWFFD
+3727 
-3735 GEEQYAHILNRSV
+3735 Q
-3748 ATGDKIKLYDADKK
+3748 
-3762 LITHEGLTEFY
+3762 
-3773 AVDAGGMVRD
+3773 
-3783 GNVYSVIA
+3783 
-3791 GSGETTRSDHP
+3791 
-3802 MKGDDNWFNIASTEG
+3802 
-3817 GARLRVPYN
+3817 
-3826 TCYVKISRKTT
+3826 
-3837 TGQFYD
+3837 
-3843 FDIAGAPYAYRNSMC
+3843 
-3858 QVVSDRNCA
+3858 
-3867 KKPGPYVSIDVDN
+3867 YVSIAAIPGATPANDV
-3880 SGNVV
+3880 VV
-3885 MVWYDKANSCL
+3885 MVWYDESNNCL
-3896 WYSVNTDPHTL
+3896 WYTYNGNLTDAIRGDTA
-3907 RNGLTYAE
+3907 G
-3915 KNSTGWSD
+3915 TGWST

-3970 FAGGTF
+3970 AAGGTF

-3985 TVGDNITIDVAMDD
+3985 TVGDNITIDVAMDN

-4067 NNGVLAASSTG
+4067 TSGGEIDKSKTGSSTG
-4078 VSTAYNNA
+4078 YNSINGYSK
-4086 NTYGST
+4086 TV
-4092 SYGYVWG
+4092 SYGDVWG

-4109 AVTDSNSNDYIETA
+4109 AVMDSNSNDYIETA
-4123 QMLNSK
+4123 QMLTSE

>member
-16 LISIVVI
+16 FISIVAI

-72 VSKVHVD
+72 VAKVHVD
-79 VKNNNTGAAIYSGDA
+79 VKNNSNPGTIVYSGDA

-111 AYESTNGWQYADGTY
+111 AYESTNGWQYPDGTY
-126 EVAVVATDAS
+126 EVSVVATDGS

-187 HEISLM
+187 HEITRM
-193 ALDVYNKDGTK
+193 ALDVYNKDGTR

-231 DDGSA
+231 NDGSS

-265 TVTLS
+265 TVTLN

-276 RNPGDSGEGKGNTTT
+276 RNPGDSGEGNGNSTT

-329 LDKAALKSKAV
+329 LDKAGLRSKAV

-369 SIFTEEKGVYKTP
+369 SIFTEEKGEYKTP
-382 DSNQVANTSN
+382 DSNLVANTSN

-431 SQAKSTRDG
+431 SQAKSTRDS
-440 FVKKFTR
+440 FVKKFAR

-507 PSVIKLGK
+507 PSVIKLDK

-533 DSLFGFRGTGTGK
+533 DALFGFRGTGTGK
-546 LPSVKVTEPANLS
+546 LPSIKITEPVNLS
-559 LKATSQAKD
+559 LKATSQAKND
-568 KTNNGLTF
+568 TNNGLTF

-590 EVSINVT
+590 VVSINVT
-597 NEETNSHV
+597 NEETNSLV
-605 GTITGI
+605 GTITGV
-611 IPQSAMTPEPP
+611 IPQSAMTPEAP
-622 DENGEVHSYKWS
+622 DENGTVHSYRWS
-634 FSPSESNFSQAGYAD
+634 FSPSESNFSQSGYAG
-649 AKCERGDGKAY
+649 AKCEPGDGKAY

-679 DAVHIDT
+679 NAVHIDT
-686 VNPVVNITSIT
+686 VRPVVNITSIT
-697 PVISDYAGDKGRSFV
+697 PVISDYANDRGRSFV

-726 LTNVV
+726 LTSVV
-731 ARLYVEGNEGNL
+731 AKLYVEGNL

-761 PGTSVSG
+761 PGTSVTG
-768 TTIPAFDT
+768 TAIPPFNT
-776 KKIVNNDADDGAKNM
+776 KRIVENYRDEDAKNM

-799 AVGNVGKTTS
+799 AVGNVGETTS
-809 NIYNHNVLGRA
+809 TVYNHSVLGRA
-820 EGESITVN
+820 EGEPITVN
-828 QLTDKPVIR
+828 QLTDKPVIK

-843 IGETEE
+843 IGEAEE

-864 MKFTVEDDDGSVA
+864 MKFTVEDDDGPVTS
-877 GDMINAW
+877 DMIRAW
-884 AFESGKPHSE
+884 AFEAGKAEIE
-894 ENKKNLGISGN
+894 ENKKNITISGN
-905 AIDLSSLD
+905 AIDLSSLAD
-913 EGKYEVFIWA
+913 EGKYRVYIWA
-923 KDKNYKSEAE
+923 RDKNFVDESTTK
-933 TPNNFAVESY
+933 NNFTVDNY

-1009 EVPGKTAEDVAGTV
+1009 EVPGKTAEGVAGTV

-1029 EAAATTPGAERESVS
+1029 LASATTPGAERESVS
-1044 VVYSVEDEYGQTE
+1044 IVYSVEDEYGQTE

-1091 GTISVTFNASDN
+1091 GIISVTFNASDN

-1115 PAEGTEMTLVTE
+1115 AAEGTAMTLVTE
-1127 GSDESPKVKF
+1127 GPAESPKVKF
-1137 DDDGNVIV
+1137 DDKGNVTV
-1145 TNGTKVPGCDGLFDD
+1145 TNGTKNSECGGLFDD
-1160 THTIPSCNKFGG
+1160 TNTISSCNKFGG
-1172 TFEINTKKVS
+1172 TFEIDTKKVS
-1182 DTDARK
+1182 NTDTRK

-1198 MAGNRYCVNLDKDLR
+1198 KAGNRYCVNLDKDLS

-1220 DRPDVSPS
+1220 DRPNVTPS
-1228 NFEVLEGNEKGI
+1228 NFVLCGNNEI

-1263 GLKEATAYYRKAS
+1263 GLKEATAHYRKAS
-1276 SYNADGSAV
+1276 SYNADGTAV
-1285 FSGEF
+1285 FSGDFTEI
-1290 SSVPLEISGEPTSKN
+1290 PLTIAGEPTSLN
-1305 LSQKLPEE
+1305 LSQKLPEA

-1321 VVKDKFYVDDSST
+1321 IVRDKFYVNDSST
-1334 PYNYAESKHYYVGV
+1334 PYNYAESQHYYVGV
-1348 SGGSPTISIVAPPSN
+1348 SGGSPTISIVTPPNN
-1363 SYTSSYTNEKNQGK
+1363 SYTRSYTNNGGK

-1389 TSTAVIRSVVRTAGS
+1389 TSKTVIKRVVRTKGS

-1409 DLTVEKTDAEKLKY
+1409 VSGVEKADAEKFIY
-1423 NNNDNDNAKGSFTET
+1423 NAYGSFTET
-1438 IYPVTETTEVKEKA
+1438 IYPVAETAEVKEKT

-1458 DIFGQTASA
+1458 DIFDQKASA

-1476 APEIKSARD
+1476 KPEIKTAGD
-1485 IASAA
+1485 LASASD
-1490 PGDLKIGG
+1490 GDLKIGG

-1531 VLVPHGKED
+1531 ELIPSGGTDSDK
-1540 AEGNRVKGTIVAT
+1540 KTGTIVAT
-1553 RDGGT
+1553 RDGAT
-1558 NNYKFKGTVSGYEAG
+1558 NNYKFKGTISGYAAG
-1573 DKNRLK
+1573 KNNRLK
-1579 LYAVD
+1579 LYATD
-1584 AVGNRSDDFEKTVW
+1584 AVGNKSEDYEKTVW

-1615 GKTASSAS
+1615 GATASSAS

-1628 NGRQNVVLYGTIRD
+1628 NGRQNVVLYGTIKD
-1642 PQSGIGEVSAD
+1642 LQSGIGEVSAD

-1658 KIRKASD
+1658 KIRKASSG
-1665 VESALA
+1665 ESALA

-1688 VPGTSETYKAYR
+1688 VPGTSETYKAYS
-1700 DIEDKTKISGWK
+1700 DITDKTKISGWK
-1712 ISVTAA
+1712 ISVTAS

-1755 DDVAPAVEY
+1755 DDEAPAVEY
-1764 STSRDNVNGTIDIEG
+1764 STGRDNVNGTIDIEG
-1779 RVEEAV
+1779 RVEESV

-1790 DLYYATGKDAP
+1790 ELYYAIGKDAP
-1801 AVTGDPK
+1801 TVTGNPE
-1808 DLYDDSSKDL
+1808 DLYLDSSKNL
-1818 TVYGWTKFG
+1818 SSYGWTKFG
-1827 ETITDI
+1827 ETVTDI

-1881 TSAVKVETAA
+1881 TSAVKVETAV

-1919 LSRQESTVDGK
+1919 LSRQESTVDRK
-1930 TVYKYN
+1930 TVYKYS

-1947 TVTDDDGEI
+1947 TITDDDGEVA
-1956 EAGAFII
+1956 AGNFIV
-1963 SDTQIA
+1963 SDTPIT
-1969 VDASGNVTSPVTGTT
+1969 VGASGTVTSAVTGTT

-1995 SDKGDG
+1995 SDTEDG
-2001 PKNVYFYVKDK
+2001 PKDVYFYVKDK

-2026 FYRPYFKFKS
+2026 FYRPYFKYKS
-2036 EDYKTEKDDSLS
+2036 EDYKTEGDDSLS

-2071 KTNEDGAPA
+2071 KTNEDGATA

-2118 EIKGPSKTMKLWKDM
+2118 EIKGPSKTMKLWKDKDGKTLSKKYWDGFAKDTGSFADFV
-2133 DGNTLNSKYSEGF
+2133 DGNGVTDSKTS
-2146 TKDTATFVYGKKKDA
+2146 V
-2161 PGIDTDAD
+2161 
-2169 DTKIS
+2169 
-2174 IWTTGKIDMSQFGT
+2174 WTTQKIDMSQFGT
-2188 GEVSITVLAYDKCDL
+2188 GEVSAGEVSITVLSYDKCDL

-2214 NTAPTVS
+2214 NAAPTVS

-2231 TGDIVFKGIADDSS
+2231 TGDIVFKGIADDST

-2258 PDVSQ
+2258 PDATL
-2263 RGKSD
+2263 RDKSD
-2268 ADLAGD
+2268 AYLAKET
-2274 VSVWGGNTILNGSW
+2274 SVWGGNTLLTNSW

-2329 EDVLGNF
+2329 EDNLGNV
-2336 HIEKHEIK
+2336 HIERHEIK
-2344 YNPDADKPVTRFT
+2344 YNPDADKPVTKFT
-2357 YPKKSDCTEGTEADG
+2357 YPKKSDCTEGTEKTG

-2409 DFDTVDYDA
+2409 DFDADDYAA
-2418 LADMKKSGSS
+2418 LEAMTKSGST

-2437 NDADGG
+2437 NDVEGG

-2457 EERKAWWGI
+2457 DERKAWWGI

-2474 WGLNLNEE
+2474 WGINLNEE

-2491 TRNIRLRVCG
+2491 TKNIRLRVCG

-2525 QGTCTLIE
+2525 QGTCSLIE
-2533 TDSTTGV
+2533 TDSSTSTSG
-2540 LDVASVTPNATR
+2540 VASVTPAATR

-2568 DIFDESGINGDEI
+2568 DIFDESGINGDTI
-2581 KVRKGLEEYPASNW
+2581 AVKKGLETYAEANW
-2595 TKVKYDKNYSG
+2595 TMKSYEKDYPGAKKV
-2606 SDKDAYKVYVKVDPS
+2606 AYKVYVKVDPS

-2626 TVTAKDMDGG
+2626 TVTAKDNDGV

-2651 VDNTAPIIGDI
+2651 VDNTAPRIGDI
-2662 KSGDEIIGENDTVY
+2662 KSGDEIISENY
-2676 TVRDSS
+2676 IVRDSS

-2707 GRNDAD
+2707 GRD
-2713 GKNAAYLDPVKV
+2713 GAYLDPVKV
-2725 AGESS
+2725 VGESS

-2740 EPISVETNPASR
+2740 ESISVETNPASR
-2752 SLANINLYG
+2752 SSESVNLYG
-2761 KRLSG
+2761 KRHTG
-2766 SQSTKSDFT
+2766 TQSTKSDFT
-2775 VIGTLDKH
+2775 VSETLDKH

-2797 TIASIDI
+2797 TIAKIEG
-2804 DRSKVTFTPET
+2804 SKVTFSPET
-2815 ADTSADSAFF
+2815 ADTSATSAFF

-2977 TINMVMNKAPDAVTV
+2977 TINMVMNKAPAAVTV
-2992 AGGVVDYDTVKPTK
+2992 AGGVVNYDTVKPTK
-3006 NADGKVVEEGGTG
+3006 SADGTAITEGAAG
-3019 YNLSPSASATVL
+3019 YTLSPSTTATVH
-3031 DSRNATYSMDD
+3031 DSRNSTYSMDD
-3042 GKTPGF
+3042 GKTAGF
-3048 KKFVVSKET
+3048 KKFVVPKKT

-3072 FTFWDSTDGRTIGV
+3072 FTFWDSTDGKTIGV

-3093 YVSDFT
+3093 HVSDFT
-3099 IDLVDGNKPNVVI
+3099 VDLVDGEKPNVVI
-3112 HKFKWNGKD
+3112 RPFKWTGKN
-3121 DNSLYSNSA
+3121 DNSILDNNP
-3130 KFGHIELEDDWKL
+3130 KFGHIELEKDWKL
-3143 STGYRDSNSLD
+3143 STGYLGSNSLA
-3154 SKLKDEDPKVSGKIV
+3154 SNLKDEDPKVSGKIV

-3176 DVCLKNLWVNLA
+3176 DVCLKNLWLNLD
-3188 DFTFAKALTGSN
+3188 DFTF
-3200 ANLSGYVKVAEYD
+3200 KVNGTDYSQTKEIDEKTYIKVGEYD
-3213 KSTKN
+3213 KTTKK
-3218 WSVPTA
+3218 WTVPQA
-3224 KVHEASSG
+3224 VVHVSSDG
-3232 SGSGSGDAGGDGGAS
+3232 TSGGAGGDGGDAGAS
-3247 SGPTFEDE
+3247 DGPTFEDE
-3255 EDAAAE
+3255 EETAAE

-3279 ASDKNFVKND
+3279 DTDKNFVKNG

-3294 QKGHKVAWEFSI
+3294 QNGHKVAWEFSI
-3306 DTSKIN
+3306 DTSKIK
-3312 NNVKLDADV
+3312 NNVKLDANV
-3321 IVRAEDTTGN
+3321 VVRAEDMTGN
-3331 ITLNSV
+3331 ITLNSEA
-3337 NTSNKTGVD
+3337 TSDKTGAD
-3346 KDAEESKPSYKMDI
+3346 KDAEARKPSYQMDI

-3400 RTDTDTDYI
+3400 RTDTDDDYV

-3428 AGSPLVSAKLS
+3428 AGSTLVSAKLS

-3453 TDLTGKWDLTVSDG
+3453 TDVTGMWDLTVSDG

-3472 ALNNYNYNDARG
+3472 ALNNYNYNDAKG
-3484 SFMGTTSSKTGDKDV
+3484 SFMGTTASKTGDKDI

-3569 ASTNAGASEADKSS
+3569 AYASSANEYDKVDK
-3583 TSYNYWCG
+3583 SYNYWCG

-3617 INSNSADKF
+3617 INSDSADKF
-3626 VFFTDRFNT
+3626 AFFTDRFDT
-3635 IRRQQ
+3635 RSRAQH
-3640 SGAYGSSFRL
+3640 GAYGAKIRL
-3650 ESIGMKKNMQ
+3650 ESIGQRTAN
-3660 AVGSDVD
+3660 DV
-3667 RGDSTNDNVR
+3667 NNF
-3677 DYDKQRIKSPSL
+3677 DKQRIKSPSL
-3689 AADGDY
+3689 AATSGTGVY
-3695 LYMAYYDAMS
+3695 LAYYDQMNK
-3705 DEIRFKAGDLTGST
+3705 EIRFMKGSSKTNTYNITNIDIDDWSFDDDYKTIGTKTGLAHAHIANVGKKLKNGDRVDIYNARGKKIISNMEVFNAGGETNTWFTVKGNNFDEVTIGDKQASRGVPPEANGGFVVNLSRTSDLTTIFADHDIQGYPLYYKNDHVQIISANDAAKGKSGTKAG
-3719 TVYLEDDL
+3719 
-3727 YYPLWFFD
+3727 
-3735 GEEQYAHILNRSV
+3735 Q
-3748 ATGDKIKLYDADKK
+3748 
-3762 LITHEGLTEFY
+3762 
-3773 AVDAGGMVRD
+3773 
-3783 GNVYSVIA
+3783 
-3791 GSGETTRSDHP
+3791 
-3802 MKGDDNWFNIASTEG
+3802 
-3817 GARLRVPYN
+3817 
-3826 TCYVKISRKTT
+3826 
-3837 TGQFYD
+3837 
-3843 FDIAGAPYAYRNSMC
+3843 
-3858 QVVSDRNCA
+3858 
-3867 KKPGPYVSIDVDN
+3867 YVSIAAIPGATPANDV
-3880 SGNVV
+3880 VV
-3885 MVWYDKANSCL
+3885 MVWYDESNNCL
-3896 WYSVNTDPHTL
+3896 WYTYNGNLTDAIRGDTA
-3907 RNGLTYAE
+3907 G
-3915 KNSTGWSD
+3915 TGWST
-3923 PVRVFASSKSYGKA
+3923 PVRVFGATKSYGKA
-3937 GQFAQIAV
+3937 GQFCQIAV

-3970 FAGGTF
+3970 AAGGTF

-3985 TVGDNITIDVAMDD
+3985 TVGDNITIDVAME
-3999 GRISPQIGYYS
+3999 GGQISPQIGYYS

-4019 KLAVPGVV
+4019 RLAVPGVV

-4058 NKVNIGLWK
+4058 NKINIGLWK
-4067 NNGVLAASSTG
+4067 TSGGEIDKSKTGSSFG
-4078 VSTAYNNA
+4078 YNSVDGY
-4086 NTYGST
+4086 TKSV
-4092 SYGYVWG
+4092 SYGDVWG

-4109 AVTDSNSNDYIETA
+4109 AVMDSNSNDYIETA
-4123 QMLNSK
+4123 QLLTSE

>member
-16 LISIVVI
+16 LISIVAI

-472 IEKAKSSLN
+472 IEKAKSNLN

-488 DNSDSNASSG
+488 DNSDSNESSE

-507 PSVIKLGK
+507 PSVIKLDK

-559 LKATSQAKD
+559 LKATSQAKTD
-568 KTNNGLTF
+568 SNNGLTF
-576 SGTAENGDTEVDRI
+576 RGTAENGDTEVDYI
-590 EVSINVT
+590 SVVVKVT
-597 NEETNSHV
+597 DEETNSHV
-605 GTITGI
+605 GTITGR
-611 IPQSAMTPEPP
+611 IPQSAMTPEAP
-622 DENGEVHSYKWS
+622 DENGEVHSYHWS
-634 FSPSESNFSQAGYAD
+634 FSPSESNFSQTGYAD
-649 AKCERGDGKAY
+649 AKCEPGDGKAY

-731 ARLYVEGNEGNL
+731 ARLYVEGNL

-799 AVGNVGKTTS
+799 AVGNVGETTS
-809 NIYNHNVLGRA
+809 NIYNHNVLGRS

-894 ENKKNLGISGN
+894 ENKKNLTISGN
-905 AIDLSSLD
+905 AIDLSSLAD

-1009 EVPGKTAEDVAGTV
+1009 EVPGKTAEGAGTV
-1023 TFEEDI
+1023 SFEEDI
-1029 EAAATTPGAERESVS
+1029 AAAATTPGAERESVS

-1063 VVDNKAPSLNVTA
+1063 VVDNKVPSLNVTA

-1115 PAEGTEMTLVTE
+1115 AAEGTAMTLVTE

-1145 TNGTKVPGCDGLFDD
+1145 TNGTKVSGCDGLFDD
-1160 THTIPSCNKFGG
+1160 EHTIGSCNKFGG
-1172 TFEINTKKVS
+1172 TFEIDTRKVS
-1182 DTDARK
+1182 NTETRK

-1198 MAGNRYCVNLDKDLR
+1198 MAGNRYCVNLDKDLS

-1220 DRPDVSPS
+1220 DKPNVSPS
-1228 NFEVLEGNEKGI
+1228 NFVLCGNNEI

-1285 FSGEF
+1285 FAGDF
-1290 SSVPLEISGEPTSKN
+1290 KSVTLVISGEPTSMN
-1305 LSQKLPEE
+1305 LSLKLPEE

-1321 VVKDKFYVDDSST
+1321 VVKDKFYDDDDSST
-1334 PYNYAESKHYYVGV
+1334 KYNIAESQHYYVGV
-1348 SGGSPTISIVAPPSN
+1348 SGGSPTISIVAPPNN
-1363 SYTSSYTNEKNQGK
+1363 SYTSSYKNEKKQGK

-1389 TSTAVIRSVVRTAGS
+1389 TSTEVIRSVVRTPGS

-1476 APEIKSARD
+1476 APVIKSASD

-1553 RDGGT
+1553 RDGET

-1573 DKNRLK
+1573 KNNRLK

-1658 KIRKASD
+1658 KIRKASGG
-1665 VESALA
+1665 ESSLT
-1671 HTLLFREDSADL
+1671 HELLFRADETSVDL
-1683 TDWTN
+1683 TDWN
-1688 VPGTSETYKAYR
+1688 KVPGGEGTYKTYSE
-1700 DIEDKTKISGWK
+1700 ITDKTKISGWK

-1755 DDVAPAVEY
+1755 DDVAPTVEY

-1790 DLYYATGKDAP
+1790 ELYYATGKDAP
-1801 AVTGDPK
+1801 TVTGNPE
-1808 DLYDDSSKDL
+1808 DLYLDSSENL
-1818 TVYGWTKFG
+1818 SSYGWTKFG

-1891 GGTKTFSWN
+1891 GGIKTFSWN

-1963 SDTQIA
+1963 SDTQIT
-1969 VDASGNVTSPVTGTT
+1969 VDASGKVTSSVTGTT
-1984 TLNGS
+1984 ALNGS

-2001 PKNVYFYVKDK
+2001 SKNVYFYVKDK

-2118 EIKGPSKTMKLWKDM
+2118 EIKGPSKTMELWKDM
-2133 DGNTLNSKYSEGF
+2133 DGKTLNSKYSKGF
-2146 TKDTATFVYGKKKDA
+2146 TKDTGTFVYGKKKDA
-2161 PGIDTDAD
+2161 SGIDTDAD

-2188 GEVSITVLAYDKCDL
+2188 GEVTITVLAYDKCDL

-2258 PDVSQ
+2258 PDASQ
-2263 RGKSD
+2263 RAKSD
-2268 ADLAGD
+2268 AELAGD

-2288 MFTFDGADTSG
+2288 MFTFDGTDTSG

-2409 DFDTVDYDA
+2409 DFDTDDYAA
-2418 LADMKKSGSS
+2418 LAAKTKSGST

-2437 NDADGG
+2437 NDVEGG

-2491 TRNIRLRVCG
+2491 TKDIRLRVCG

-2525 QGTCTLIE
+2525 QGTCSLIE
-2533 TDSTTGV
+2533 TDSSTSTSG
-2540 LDVASVTPNATR
+2540 VASVTPAATR

-2568 DIFDESGINGDEI
+2568 DIFDESGINGDTI
-2581 KVRKGLEEYPASNW
+2581 AVKKGLEEYPASNW

-2651 VDNTAPIIGDI
+2651 VDNKAPEIGDI
-2662 KSGDEIIGENDTVY
+2662 KSGDENITAGYKVK
-2676 TVRDSS
+2676 DSN
-2682 YQFTIDNMVTDE
+2682 YQFSIDNTVIDE
-2694 TGGSGFDYVLFFF
+2694 AGGSGLSHVLFYFS
-2707 GRNDAD
+2707 RTD
-2713 GKNAAYLDPVKV
+2713 AYLDPVKV
-2725 AGESS
+2725 NGQPDG
-2730 SFNKVTTYDT
+2730 FNTVTTYDSET
-2740 EPISVETNPASR
+2740 INEDIS
-2752 SLANINLYG
+2752 LFG
-2761 KRLSG
+2761 KSYSG
-2766 SQSTKSDFT
+2766 SQSTTSDFT
-2775 VIGTLDKH
+2775 VTEILDKH

-2797 TIASIDI
+2797 TIDSIEGNTV
-2804 DRSKVTFTPET
+2804 KFAPET
-2815 ADTSADSAFF
+2815 ADTNAGEAFF
-2825 VYGQTANNDS
+2825 VYGQTANNDR

-2842 SFSQNPYNIKNDDG
+2842 SASLNPYDIKNDDG
-2856 DGILESINKTTGVWS
+2856 DGVLESINKTTGVWS
-2871 ATLRSGNLPDGNA
+2871 VTLRSGNLPDGDAVLNIVAFDNA
-2884 TLYVLAWDKAANVAM
+2884 GNAAL
-2899 KKVDVFVSNN
+2899 KKVEVFVSNN

-2937 WYSTDGFAEKFY
+2937 WYKTNGFAEKFY
-2949 LKTEGSGRKPFAIKG
+2949 LNTKSDTADAFKIKG
-2964 SLAVVPE
+2964 HLAVVPE
-2971 IIGGNG
+2971 VIGGNG
-2977 TINMVMNKAPDAVTV
+2977 SLMMVMNAKAPGDVTITDGKIDYSAVRATEKDDTNAVVISSTV
-2992 AGGVVDYDTVKPTK
+2992 PDGYKVSLSDEQKTITVLDNKSSTYTED
-3006 NADGKVVEEGGTG
+3006 DGKVSQ
-3019 YNLSPSASATVL
+3019 YK
-3031 DSRNATYSMDD
+3031 TYVVPKDKFAGITDADNKKISFSFWDETYGREQ
-3042 GKTPGF
+3042 GKT
-3048 KKFVVSKET
+3048 
-3057 LTDLSIADGTGKPLS
+3057 
-3072 FTFWDSTDGRTIGV
+3072 
-3086 DSQCAVI
+3086 SQCAVV

-3099 IDLVDGNKPNVVI
+3099 LDLKDEVKPNVVI

-3130 KFGHIELEDDWKL
+3130 KFGHIELEDDIVGTDLNKAPF
-3143 STGYRDSNSLD
+3143 TVGA
-3154 SKLKDEDPKVSGKIV
+3154 PKVSGKIV
-3169 IRGTAYD
+3169 FRGTAYD
-3176 DVCLKNLWVNLA
+3176 DICLNKIVYSYGKTTGQINARYDKNNKSWSVYAGDFKISGGGSITGSDGWNLA
-3188 DFTFAKALTGSN
+3188 I
-3200 ANLSGYVKVAEYD
+3200 YD
-3213 KSTKN
+3213 VIS
-3218 WSVPTA
+3218 PT
-3224 KVHEASSG
+3224 SS
-3232 SGSGSGDAGGDGGAS
+3232 
-3247 SGPTFEDE
+3247 
-3255 EDAAAE
+3255 EDAA
-3261 VTYTD
+3261 
-3266 KDGWSFRIITDIS
+3266 KR
-3279 ASDKNFVKND
+3279 KNFSSND
-3289 DSYFG
+3289 AYFG
-3294 QKGHKVAWEFSI
+3294 QNGHKVAWEFTVDTEKWTDNVAKIGEKLSVTAYDSSNNDSSERIKNI
-3306 DTSKIN
+3306 DSEEDGTRHNAEYS
-3312 NNVKLDADV
+3312 VDV
-3321 IVRAEDTTGN
+3321 
-3331 ITLNSV
+3331 
-3337 NTSNKTGVD
+3337 
-3346 KDAEESKPSYKMDI
+3346 
-3360 VPYITTIETGLSNKN
+3360 VPYVTKVTTSLDILDESF
-3375 LQYPTANSRTAKGHY
+3375 PTAHSRSALGRY
-3390 TVRGKTKVSN
+3390 TVRSDEN
-3400 RTDTDTDYI
+3400 I
-3409 DGEIIRVKGFNIGS
+3409 AIEGFNIGT
-3423 NRAKL
+3423 NVA
-3428 AGSPLVSAKLS
+3428 
-3439 YETVDGVNSYQVKK
+3439 
-3453 TDLTGKWDLTVSDG
+3453 TVSDG
-3467 TNDIN
+3467 TTTVTLAKKKIDSDDTEETDNVLSIGDLKSVKVTLSVNDVSAMNNIN
-3472 ALNNYNYNDARG
+3472 NNDARG
-3484 SFMGTTSSKTGDKDV
+3484 NYQETVAATKKEGDEEI
-3499 YDNWYN
+3499 YSNYYN

-3510 YNNNNLTDDVEFD
+3510 YNNNRLTDDIELAVWEF
-3523 VWQFNSRAVQPI
+3523 NKTAAKATGGGMAIQPR
-3535 SGKIE
+3535 
-3540 QPHMKINP
+3540 MRINP
-3548 VTGQIGFAFVNGPL
+3548 STGVIGFAYVDGSQ
-3562 YFSMPGR
+3562 YFAMARGAR
-3569 ASTNAGASEADKSS
+3569 RNDDSTNMQDNNNGGFTP
-3583 TSYNYWCG
+3583 TSYDRWMG
-3591 SYDFFTSVG
+3591 SYDFFTSTEFI
-3600 LAYDNDGR
+3600 YDSQGH
-3608 SYAVAAGGD
+3608 SFGVAAGGD
-3617 INSNSADKF
+3617 INSGSADHFVLVSSEWDMGETGQRGSMDVKNAIVLDQIGLTIDGKSKF
-3626 VFFTDRFNT
+3626 V
-3635 IRRQQ
+3635 
-3640 SGAYGSSFRL
+3640 
-3650 ESIGMKKNMQ
+3650 
-3660 AVGSDVD
+3660 
-3667 RGDSTNDNVR
+3667 
-3677 DYDKQRIKSPSL
+3677 KQRFKSPSL
-3689 AADGDY
+3689 ATAVHNNQTY
-3695 LYMAYYDAMS
+3695 LYMAYYDSAANQ
-3705 DEIRFKAGDLTGST
+3705 IRFRHAVNKRNSAYGTDKEKGSDNT
-3719 TVYLEDDL
+3719 FLKDNKVTNGYITNKRSGNDKDNM
-3727 YYPLWFFD
+3727 PLM
-3735 GEEQYAHILNRSV
+3735 
-3748 ATGDKIKLYDADKK
+3748 
-3762 LITHEGLTEFY
+3762 GL
-3773 AVDAGGMVRD
+3773 D
-3783 GNVYSVIA
+3783 
-3791 GSGETTRSDHP
+3791 
-3802 MKGDDNWFNIASTEG
+3802 
-3817 GARLRVPYN
+3817 
-3826 TCYVKISRKTT
+3826 
-3837 TGQFYD
+3837 
-3843 FDIAGAPYAYRNSMC
+3843 YRNGEV
-3858 QVVSDRNCA
+3858 QVITNTTNR
-3867 KKPGPYVSIDVDN
+3867 KPGQYVSIGVVYNEGATVDDV
-3880 SGNVV
+3880 VV
-3885 MVWYDKANSCL
+3885 AVWYDGSKL
-3896 WYSVNTDPHTL
+3896 LYSYNDTPTTL
-3907 RNGLTYAE
+3907 RGGDTAA
-3915 KNSTGWSD
+3915 TGWSD
-3923 PVRVFASSKSYGKA
+3923 PVTVFTGNQKKA
-3937 GQFAQIAV
+3937 GNYCQLAV
-3945 DKDGGIHIA
+3945 DKKGGIHIA
-3954 AYDPLNAD
+3954 AYDPQTLD
-3962 LVYAYKSS
+3962 LVYAYLDSDIKGKATNSRD
-3970 FAGGTF
+3970 F
-3976 KTYVVDSSG
+3976 KTCVVDSCG
-3985 TVGDNITIDVAMDD
+3985 VLGDKLTIDVAYDTAD
-3999 GRISPQIGYYS
+3999 GNAIPYIGYYS
-4010 AGGTLPKIA
+4010 SSSVRPKYA
-4019 KLAVPGVV
+4019 YKVNTSNAAPV
-4027 GSGVVND
+4027 GSVSDKV
-4034 VYTGTWE
+4034 TGDWE
-4041 CSYVPSG
+4041 CIVVPTS
-4048 STINTQSNQY
+4048 STINEEANGQY
-4058 NKVNIGLWK
+4058 NKINVAVWK
-4067 NNGVLAASSTG
+4067 DAGVLKASTTG
-4078 VSTAYNNA
+4078 TNSNYASWGWT
-4086 NTYGST
+4086 
-4092 SYGYVWG
+4092 WG
-4099 NGTKNAVLGY
+4099 NGSKNAVLGY
-4109 AVTDSNSNDYIETA
+4109 ATAINGVDGNIETA
-4123 QMLNSK
+4123 QMR

>member
-16 LISIVVI
+16 LISIVAI

-472 IEKAKSSLN
+472 IEKAKSILN

-507 PSVIKLGK
+507 PSVIKLDK

-559 LKATSQAKD
+559 LKATSQAKTD
-568 KTNNGLTF
+568 SNNGLTF

-605 GTITGI
+605 GTITGV
-611 IPQSAMTPEPP
+611 IPQSKMKPEPP

-634 FSPSESNFSQAGYAD
+634 FSPSESKTGYAD
-649 AKCERGDGKAY
+649 AKCEPGDGKAY

-679 DAVHIDT
+679 NAVHIDT

-820 EGESITVN
+820 EDEPITVN

-884 AFESGKPHSE
+884 AFESGKEHSE
-894 ENKKNLGISGN
+894 ENKKNLTISGN
-905 AIDLSSLD
+905 AIDLSSLAD

-1009 EVPGKTAEDVAGTV
+1009 EVPGKTAEGAGTV
-1023 TFEEDI
+1023 SFEEDI
-1029 EAAATTPGAERESVS
+1029 AAAATTPGAERESVS

-1063 VVDNKAPSLNVTA
+1063 VVDNKVPSLNVTA

-1115 PAEGTEMTLVTE
+1115 AAEGTAMTLVTE

-1145 TNGTKVPGCDGLFDD
+1145 TNGTKVAGCDGLFDD
-1160 THTIPSCNKFGG
+1160 EHTIGPCNKFGG
-1172 TFEINTKKVS
+1172 TFEIDTRKVS
-1182 DTDARK
+1182 NTETRK

-1198 MAGNRYCVNLDKDLR
+1198 MAGNRYCVNLDKDLS

-1220 DRPDVSPS
+1220 DKPNVSPS
-1228 NFEVLEGNEKGI
+1228 NFVLCGNNEI

-1263 GLKEATAYYRKAS
+1263 GLKEATAYYREAE
-1276 SYNADGSAV
+1276 SYNDDGSANFRV
-1285 FSGEF
+1285 D
-1290 SSVPLEISGEPTSKN
+1290 SSDFIRVSLGISGEPTSMN
-1305 LSQKLPEE
+1305 LSQKLPEK

-1321 VVKDKFYVDDSST
+1321 VVKDKHFKSETET
-1334 PYNYAESKHYYVGV
+1334 PYNFAKSQSYYVGV
-1348 SGGSPTISIVAPPSN
+1348 SGGSPTISIVAPPNN
-1363 SYTSSYTNEKNQGK
+1363 SYTRSYTNNGGK

-1389 TSTAVIRSVVRTAGS
+1389 TSKTVIKSVVRTTGS

-1409 DLTVEKTDAEKLKY
+1409 VSGVEKADAEKFIY
-1423 NNNDNDNAKGSFTET
+1423 NADGSFTET
-1438 IYPVTETTEVKEKA
+1438 IYPVVETEAVKEKT

-1458 DIFGQTASA
+1458 DIFDQKASA

-1476 APEIKSARD
+1476 KPEIKTAGD
-1485 IASAA
+1485 LASASD
-1490 PGDLKIGG
+1490 GDLKIGG

-1531 VLVPHGKED
+1531 ELIPSDGTDSDK
-1540 AEGNRVKGTIVAT
+1540 KTGTIVAT
-1553 RDGGT
+1553 RDGAT
-1558 NNYKFKGTVSGYEAG
+1558 YNYKFKGTISGYAAG
-1573 DKNRLK
+1573 INNRLK
-1579 LYAVD
+1579 LYATD
-1584 AVGNRSDDFEKTVW
+1584 AVGNKSEDYEKTVW

-1615 GKTASSAS
+1615 GATASSAS

-1628 NGRQNVVLYGTIRD
+1628 NGRQNIVLYGTIKD
-1642 PQSGIGEVSAD
+1642 LQSGIGEVSAD

-1658 KIRKASD
+1658 KIRKASSG
-1665 VESALA
+1665 ESALD

-1688 VPGTSETYKAYR
+1688 VPGTSETYKTYR

-1718 DLNSALGSGNKIGTL
+1718 DLNKALDGNKIGIM

-1755 DDVAPAVEY
+1755 DDVAPTVEY

-1779 RVEEAV
+1779 RVEESV

-1790 DLYYATGKDAP
+1790 DLYYATGKTAP
-1801 AVTGDPK
+1801 DVQGNPE
-1808 DLYDDSSKDL
+1808 DLYLDSSKDPAAAA
-1818 TVYGWTKFG
+1818 YGWKKFG
-1827 ETITDI
+1827 ETVTDI

-1919 LSRQESTVDGK
+1919 LSRQESTVDDK

-1969 VDASGNVTSPVTGTT
+1969 VDASGNVTSSVTGTT

-2001 PKNVYFYVKDK
+2001 SKNVYFYVKDK

-2108 DANEIAGMTL
+2108 DANEIAGITL

-2133 DGNTLNSKYSEGF
+2133 DGKTLNSKYSDGF
-2146 TKDTATFVYGKKKDA
+2146 TKDTGTFVYGKQKDA
-2161 PGIDTDAD
+2161 SGIDTDTD

-2188 GEVSITVLAYDKCDL
+2188 GEVTITVLAYDKCDL

-2258 PDVSQ
+2258 PDASQ

-2268 ADLAGD
+2268 AELAGD

-2307 FAETY
+2307 FAENY

-2409 DFDTVDYDA
+2409 DFDTYDYAA
-2418 LADMKKSGSS
+2418 LADMTKSGGSS

-2437 NDADGG
+2437 NDDDGG
-2443 ARDESLIVEGLDTA
+2443 ERDESLIVEGLDTA

-2491 TRNIRLRVCG
+2491 TKNIRLRVCG

-2533 TDSTTGV
+2533 TASTT
-2540 LDVASVTPNATR
+2540 DVSDFDSDSVTPAATR

-2568 DIFDESGINGDEI
+2568 DIFDESGINGDTI
-2581 KVRKGLEEYPASNW
+2581 AVKKGLETYAEANW
-2595 TKVKYDKNYSG
+2595 TKVRHDRTYSG
-2606 SDKDAYKVYVKVDPS
+2606 TTKDAYKVYVKVDPS

-2651 VDNTAPIIGDI
+2651 VDNTAPRIGDI
-2662 KSGDEIIGENDTVY
+2662 KSGDEIISENY
-2676 TVRDSS
+2676 IVRDSS

-2707 GRNDAD
+2707 GRNDA
-2713 GKNAAYLDPVKV
+2713 YLDPVKV
-2725 AGESS
+2725 VGESS

-2740 EPISVETNPASR
+2740 ESISVETNPASR
-2752 SLANINLYG
+2752 SLERVNLYG
-2761 KRLSG
+2761 KRHTG
-2766 SQSTKSDFT
+2766 TQSTKSDFT
-2775 VIGTLDKH
+2775 VSGVLDKH

-2797 TIASIDI
+2797 TIASIDS
-2804 DRSKVTFTPET
+2804 DRKKVTFTPET
-2815 ADTSADSAFF
+2815 ADTSAVTAFF

-2977 TINMVMNKAPDAVTV
+2977 TIKMVMNKAPASVTV
-2992 AGGVVDYDTVKPTK
+2992 AGGVVDYDTVEPTK
-3006 NADGKVVEEGGTG
+3006 SADGTAIKEGAAG
-3019 YNLSPSASATVL
+3019 YTLSPSTTATVL
-3031 DSRNATYSMDD
+3031 DSRNSTYSMDD
-3042 GKTPGF
+3042 GKKAVF
-3048 KKFVVSKET
+3048 KKFVVSKKT
-3057 LTDLSIADGTGKPLS
+3057 LKDLSIADGTGKPLS

-3099 IDLVDGNKPNVVI
+3099 IDLVDENNPNVVI

-3130 KFGHIELEDDWKL
+3130 KFGHIELEDDIVGTDLNKAPF
-3143 STGYRDSNSLD
+3143 TVGA
-3154 SKLKDEDPKVSGKIV
+3154 PKVSGKIV
-3169 IRGTAYD
+3169 FRGTAYD
-3176 DVCLKNLWVNLA
+3176 DICLNKIVYSYGKTTGQINARYDNNNKSWSVYAGDFKISGGGSITGSDGWNLA
-3188 DFTFAKALTGSN
+3188 I
-3200 ANLSGYVKVAEYD
+3200 YD
-3213 KSTKN
+3213 VIS
-3218 WSVPTA
+3218 PT
-3224 KVHEASSG
+3224 SS
-3232 SGSGSGDAGGDGGAS
+3232 
-3247 SGPTFEDE
+3247 
-3255 EDAAAE
+3255 EDAA
-3261 VTYTD
+3261 
-3266 KDGWSFRIITDIS
+3266 KR
-3279 ASDKNFVKND
+3279 KNFSAAD
-3289 DSYFG
+3289 AYFG
-3294 QKGHKVAWEFSI
+3294 QNGHKIAWEFTV
-3306 DTSKIN
+3306 DTEKWT
-3312 NNVKLDADV
+3312 NNVAKIGEKLSVTAYDSSNNDSSERIKNIDSEEDGTRHNAEYSVDV
-3321 IVRAEDTTGN
+3321 
-3331 ITLNSV
+3331 
-3337 NTSNKTGVD
+3337 
-3346 KDAEESKPSYKMDI
+3346 
-3360 VPYITTIETGLSNKN
+3360 VPYVTKVTTSLDILDESF
-3375 LQYPTANSRTAKGHY
+3375 PTAHSRSALGRY
-3390 TVRGKTKVSN
+3390 TVRSDEN
-3400 RTDTDTDYI
+3400 I
-3409 DGEIIRVKGFNIGS
+3409 AIEGFNIGT
-3423 NRAKL
+3423 NVA
-3428 AGSPLVSAKLS
+3428 
-3439 YETVDGVNSYQVKK
+3439 
-3453 TDLTGKWDLTVSDG
+3453 TVSDG
-3467 TNDIN
+3467 TTTVTLAKKKIDSDDTEETDNVLSIGDLKSVKVTLSVNDVSAMNNIN
-3472 ALNNYNYNDARG
+3472 NNDARG
-3484 SFMGTTSSKTGDKDV
+3484 NYQETVAATKKEGDEEI
-3499 YDNWYN
+3499 YSNYYN

-3510 YNNNNLTDDVEFD
+3510 YNNNRLTDDIELAVWEF
-3523 VWQFNSRAVQPI
+3523 NKTAAKATGGGMAIQPR
-3535 SGKIE
+3535 
-3540 QPHMKINP
+3540 MRINP
-3548 VTGQIGFAFVNGPL
+3548 STGVIGFAYVDGSQ
-3562 YFSMPGR
+3562 YFAMARGAR
-3569 ASTNAGASEADKSS
+3569 RNDDSTNMQDNNNGRFTP
-3583 TSYNYWCG
+3583 TSYDRWMG
-3591 SYDFFTSVG
+3591 SYDFFTSTEFI
-3600 LAYDNDGR
+3600 YDSQGH
-3608 SYAVAAGGD
+3608 SFGVAAGGD
-3617 INSNSADKF
+3617 INSGSADHFVLVSSEWDMGATGQRGSMDVKNAIVLDQIGLTIDGKSKF
-3626 VFFTDRFNT
+3626 V
-3635 IRRQQ
+3635 
-3640 SGAYGSSFRL
+3640 
-3650 ESIGMKKNMQ
+3650 
-3660 AVGSDVD
+3660 
-3667 RGDSTNDNVR
+3667 
-3677 DYDKQRIKSPSL
+3677 KQRFKSPSL
-3689 AADGDY
+3689 ATAVHNNQTY
-3695 LYMAYYDAMS
+3695 LYMAYYDSAANQ
-3705 DEIRFKAGDLTGST
+3705 IRFRHAVNKRNSAYGTDKEKGSDNT
-3719 TVYLEDDL
+3719 FLKDNKVTNGYITNKRSGNDNDNM
-3727 YYPLWFFD
+3727 PLMELD
-3735 GEEQYAHILNRSV
+3735 
-3748 ATGDKIKLYDADKK
+3748 
-3762 LITHEGLTEFY
+3762 
-3773 AVDAGGMVRD
+3773 
-3783 GNVYSVIA
+3783 
-3791 GSGETTRSDHP
+3791 
-3802 MKGDDNWFNIASTEG
+3802 
-3817 GARLRVPYN
+3817 
-3826 TCYVKISRKTT
+3826 
-3837 TGQFYD
+3837 
-3843 FDIAGAPYAYRNSMC
+3843 YRNGEV
-3858 QVVSDRNCA
+3858 QVITNTTNR
-3867 KKPGPYVSIDVDN
+3867 KPGQYVSIGVVSNEGATVDDV
-3880 SGNVV
+3880 VV
-3885 MVWYDKANSCL
+3885 AVWYDGSKL
-3896 WYSVNTDPHTL
+3896 LYSYNDTPTTL
-3907 RNGLTYAE
+3907 RGGDTAAN
-3915 KNSTGWSD
+3915 GWSD
-3923 PVRVFASSKSYGKA
+3923 PVTVFTGNQKKA
-3937 GQFAQIAV
+3937 GNYCQLAV
-3945 DKDGGIHIA
+3945 DKKGGIHIA
-3954 AYDPLNAD
+3954 AYDPQTLD
-3962 LVYAYKSS
+3962 LVYAYLDSDIKGKATNSRD
-3970 FAGGTF
+3970 F
-3976 KTYVVDSSG
+3976 KTCVVDSCG
-3985 TVGDNITIDVAMDD
+3985 VLGDKLTIDVAYDTAD
-3999 GRISPQIGYYS
+3999 GNAIPYIGYYS
-4010 AGGTLPKIA
+4010 SSSVRPKYA
-4019 KLAVPGVV
+4019 YKVNTSNAAPV
-4027 GSGVVND
+4027 GSVSDKV
-4034 VYTGTWE
+4034 TGDWE
-4041 CSYVPSG
+4041 CIVVPTS
-4048 STINTQSNQY
+4048 STINEEANGQY
-4058 NKVNIGLWK
+4058 NKINVAVWK
-4067 NNGVLAASSTG
+4067 DAGVLKASTTG
-4078 VSTAYNNA
+4078 TNSNHASWGWT
-4086 NTYGST
+4086 
-4092 SYGYVWG
+4092 WG
-4099 NGTKNAVLGY
+4099 NGSKNAVLGY
-4109 AVTDSNSNDYIETA
+4109 ATAINGVDGNIETA
-4123 QMLNSK
+4123 QMR

>member
-16 LISIVVI
+16 LISIVAI

-507 PSVIKLGK
+507 PSVIKLDK

-559 LKATSQAKD
+559 LKATSQAKTD
-568 KTNNGLTF
+568 SNNGLTF
-576 SGTAENGDTEVDRI
+576 RGTAENGDTEVDYI
-590 EVSINVT
+590 SVVVKVT
-597 NEETNSHV
+597 DEETNSHV
-605 GTITGI
+605 GTITGR
-611 IPQSAMTPEPP
+611 IPQSAMTPEAP
-622 DENGEVHSYKWS
+622 DENGEVHSYHWS
-634 FSPSESNFSQAGYAD
+634 FSPSESNFSQTGYAD
-649 AKCERGDGKAY
+649 AKCEPGDGKAY

-731 ARLYVEGNEGNL
+731 ARLYVEGNL

-799 AVGNVGKTTS
+799 AVGNVGETTS
-809 NIYNHNVLGRA
+809 NIYNHNVLGRS

-894 ENKKNLGISGN
+894 ENKKNLTISGN
-905 AIDLSSLD
+905 AIDLSSLAD

-1009 EVPGKTAEDVAGTV
+1009 EVPGKTAEGAGTV
-1023 TFEEDI
+1023 SFEEDI
-1029 EAAATTPGAERESVS
+1029 AAAATTPGAERESVS

-1063 VVDNKAPSLNVTA
+1063 VVDNKVPSLNVTA

-1115 PAEGTEMTLVTE
+1115 AAEGTAMTLVTE

-1145 TNGTKVPGCDGLFDD
+1145 TNGTKVSGCDGLFDD
-1160 THTIPSCNKFGG
+1160 EHTIGSCNKFGG
-1172 TFEINTKKVS
+1172 TFEIDTRKVS
-1182 DTDARK
+1182 NTETRK

-1198 MAGNRYCVNLDKDLR
+1198 MAGNRYCVNLDKDLS

-1220 DRPDVSPS
+1220 DKPNVSPS
-1228 NFEVLEGNEKGI
+1228 NFVLCGNNEI

-1285 FSGEF
+1285 FAGDF
-1290 SSVPLEISGEPTSKN
+1290 KSVTLVISGEPTSMN
-1305 LSQKLPEE
+1305 LSLKLPEE

-1321 VVKDKFYVDDSST
+1321 VVKDKFYDDDDSST
-1334 PYNYAESKHYYVGV
+1334 KYNIAESQHYYVGV
-1348 SGGSPTISIVAPPSN
+1348 SGGSPTISIVAPPNN
-1363 SYTSSYTNEKNQGK
+1363 SYTSSYKNEKKQGK

-1389 TSTAVIRSVVRTAGS
+1389 TSTEVIRSVVRTPGS

-1476 APEIKSARD
+1476 APVIKSASD

-1553 RDGGT
+1553 RDGET

-1573 DKNRLK
+1573 KNNRLK

-1658 KIRKASD
+1658 KIRKASGG
-1665 VESALA
+1665 ESSLT
-1671 HTLLFREDSADL
+1671 HELLFRADETSVDL
-1683 TDWTN
+1683 TDWN
-1688 VPGTSETYKAYR
+1688 KVPGGEGTYKTYSE
-1700 DIEDKTKISGWK
+1700 ITDKTKISGWK

-1755 DDVAPAVEY
+1755 DDVAPTVEY

-1790 DLYYATGKDAP
+1790 ELYYATGKDAP
-1801 AVTGDPK
+1801 TVTGNPE
-1808 DLYDDSSKDL
+1808 DLYLDSSENL
-1818 TVYGWTKFG
+1818 SSYGWTKFG

-1891 GGTKTFSWN
+1891 GGIKTFSWN

-1963 SDTQIA
+1963 SDTQIT
-1969 VDASGNVTSPVTGTT
+1969 VDASGKVTSSVTGTT
-1984 TLNGS
+1984 ALNGS

-2001 PKNVYFYVKDK
+2001 SKNVYFYVKDK

-2118 EIKGPSKTMKLWKDM
+2118 EIKGPSKTMELWKDM
-2133 DGNTLNSKYSEGF
+2133 DGKTLNSKYSKGF
-2146 TKDTATFVYGKKKDA
+2146 TKDTGTFVYGKKKDA
-2161 PGIDTDAD
+2161 SGIDTDAD

-2188 GEVSITVLAYDKCDL
+2188 GEVTITVLAYDKCDL

-2258 PDVSQ
+2258 PDASQ
-2263 RGKSD
+2263 RAKSD
-2268 ADLAGD
+2268 AELAGD

-2288 MFTFDGADTSG
+2288 MFTFDGTDTSG

-2409 DFDTVDYDA
+2409 DFDTDDYAA
-2418 LADMKKSGSS
+2418 LAAKTKSGST

-2437 NDADGG
+2437 NDVEGG

-2491 TRNIRLRVCG
+2491 TKDIRLRVCG

-2525 QGTCTLIE
+2525 QGTCSLIE
-2533 TDSTTGV
+2533 TDSSTSTSG
-2540 LDVASVTPNATR
+2540 VASVTPAATR

-2568 DIFDESGINGDEI
+2568 DIFDESGINGDTI
-2581 KVRKGLEEYPASNW
+2581 AVKKGLEEYPASNW

-2651 VDNTAPIIGDI
+2651 VDNKAPEIGDI
-2662 KSGDEIIGENDTVY
+2662 KSGDENITAGYKVK
-2676 TVRDSS
+2676 DSN
-2682 YQFTIDNMVTDE
+2682 YQFSIDNTVIDE
-2694 TGGSGFDYVLFFF
+2694 AGGSGLSHVLFYFS
-2707 GRNDAD
+2707 RTD
-2713 GKNAAYLDPVKV
+2713 AYLDPVKV
-2725 AGESS
+2725 NGQPDG
-2730 SFNKVTTYDT
+2730 FNTVTTYDSET
-2740 EPISVETNPASR
+2740 INEDIS
-2752 SLANINLYG
+2752 LFG
-2761 KRLSG
+2761 KSYSG
-2766 SQSTKSDFT
+2766 SQSTTSDFT
-2775 VIGTLDKH
+2775 VTEILDKH

-2797 TIASIDI
+2797 TIDSIEGNTV
-2804 DRSKVTFTPET
+2804 KFAPET
-2815 ADTSADSAFF
+2815 ADTNAGEAFF
-2825 VYGQTANNDS
+2825 VYGQTANNDR

-2842 SFSQNPYNIKNDDG
+2842 SASLNPYDIKNDDG
-2856 DGILESINKTTGVWS
+2856 DGVLESINKTTGVWS
-2871 ATLRSGNLPDGNA
+2871 VTLRSGNLPDGDAVLNIVAFDNA
-2884 TLYVLAWDKAANVAM
+2884 GNAAL
-2899 KKVDVFVSNN
+2899 KKVEVFVSNN

-2937 WYSTDGFAEKFY
+2937 WYKTNGFAEKFY
-2949 LKTEGSGRKPFAIKG
+2949 LNTKSDTADAFKIKG
-2964 SLAVVPE
+2964 HLAVVPE
-2971 IIGGNG
+2971 VIGGNG
-2977 TINMVMNKAPDAVTV
+2977 SLMMVMNAKAPGDVTITDGKIDYSAVRATEKDDTNAVVISSTV
-2992 AGGVVDYDTVKPTK
+2992 PDGYKVSLSDEQKTITVLDNKSSTYTED
-3006 NADGKVVEEGGTG
+3006 DGKVSQ
-3019 YNLSPSASATVL
+3019 YK
-3031 DSRNATYSMDD
+3031 TYVVPKDKFAGITDADNKKISFSFWDETYGREQ
-3042 GKTPGF
+3042 GKT
-3048 KKFVVSKET
+3048 
-3057 LTDLSIADGTGKPLS
+3057 
-3072 FTFWDSTDGRTIGV
+3072 
-3086 DSQCAVI
+3086 SQCAVV

-3099 IDLVDGNKPNVVI
+3099 LDLKDEVKPNVVI

-3130 KFGHIELEDDWKL
+3130 KFGHIELEDDIVGTDLNKAPF
-3143 STGYRDSNSLD
+3143 TVGA
-3154 SKLKDEDPKVSGKIV
+3154 PKVSGKIV
-3169 IRGTAYD
+3169 FRGTAYD
-3176 DVCLKNLWVNLA
+3176 DICLNKIVYSYGKTTGQINARYDKNNKSWSVYAGDFKISGGGSITGSDGWNLA
-3188 DFTFAKALTGSN
+3188 I
-3200 ANLSGYVKVAEYD
+3200 YD
-3213 KSTKN
+3213 VIS
-3218 WSVPTA
+3218 PT
-3224 KVHEASSG
+3224 SS
-3232 SGSGSGDAGGDGGAS
+3232 
-3247 SGPTFEDE
+3247 
-3255 EDAAAE
+3255 EDAA
-3261 VTYTD
+3261 
-3266 KDGWSFRIITDIS
+3266 KR
-3279 ASDKNFVKND
+3279 KNFSSND
-3289 DSYFG
+3289 AYFG
-3294 QKGHKVAWEFSI
+3294 QNGHKVAWEFTVDTEKWTDNVAKIGEKLSVTAYDSSNNDSSERIKNI
-3306 DTSKIN
+3306 DSEEDGTRHNAEYS
-3312 NNVKLDADV
+3312 VDV
-3321 IVRAEDTTGN
+3321 
-3331 ITLNSV
+3331 
-3337 NTSNKTGVD
+3337 
-3346 KDAEESKPSYKMDI
+3346 
-3360 VPYITTIETGLSNKN
+3360 VPYVTKVTTSLDILDESF
-3375 LQYPTANSRTAKGHY
+3375 PTAHSRSALGRY
-3390 TVRGKTKVSN
+3390 TVRSDEN
-3400 RTDTDTDYI
+3400 I
-3409 DGEIIRVKGFNIGS
+3409 AIEGFNIGT
-3423 NRAKL
+3423 NVA
-3428 AGSPLVSAKLS
+3428 
-3439 YETVDGVNSYQVKK
+3439 
-3453 TDLTGKWDLTVSDG
+3453 TVSDG
-3467 TNDIN
+3467 TTTVTLAKKKIDSDDTEETDNVLSIGDLKSVKVTLSVNDVSAMNNIN
-3472 ALNNYNYNDARG
+3472 NNDARG
-3484 SFMGTTSSKTGDKDV
+3484 NYQETVAATKKEGDEEI
-3499 YDNWYN
+3499 YSNYYN

-3510 YNNNNLTDDVEFD
+3510 YNNNRLTDDIELAVWEF
-3523 VWQFNSRAVQPI
+3523 NKTAAKATGGGMAIQPR
-3535 SGKIE
+3535 
-3540 QPHMKINP
+3540 MRINP
-3548 VTGQIGFAFVNGPL
+3548 STGVIGFAYVDGSQ
-3562 YFSMPGR
+3562 YFAMARGAR
-3569 ASTNAGASEADKSS
+3569 RNDDSTNMQDNNNGGFTP
-3583 TSYNYWCG
+3583 TSYDRWMG
-3591 SYDFFTSVG
+3591 SYDFFTSTEFI
-3600 LAYDNDGR
+3600 YDSQGH
-3608 SYAVAAGGD
+3608 SFGVAAGGD
-3617 INSNSADKF
+3617 INSGSADHFVLVSSEWDMGETGQRGSMDVKNAIVLDQIGLTIDGKSKF
-3626 VFFTDRFNT
+3626 V
-3635 IRRQQ
+3635 
-3640 SGAYGSSFRL
+3640 
-3650 ESIGMKKNMQ
+3650 
-3660 AVGSDVD
+3660 
-3667 RGDSTNDNVR
+3667 
-3677 DYDKQRIKSPSL
+3677 KQRFKSPSL
-3689 AADGDY
+3689 ATAVHNNQTY
-3695 LYMAYYDAMS
+3695 LYMAYYDSAANQ
-3705 DEIRFKAGDLTGST
+3705 IRFRHAVNKRNSAYGTDKEKGSDNT
-3719 TVYLEDDL
+3719 FLKDNKVTNGYITNKRSGNDKDNM
-3727 YYPLWFFD
+3727 PLM
-3735 GEEQYAHILNRSV
+3735 
-3748 ATGDKIKLYDADKK
+3748 
-3762 LITHEGLTEFY
+3762 GL
-3773 AVDAGGMVRD
+3773 D
-3783 GNVYSVIA
+3783 
-3791 GSGETTRSDHP
+3791 
-3802 MKGDDNWFNIASTEG
+3802 
-3817 GARLRVPYN
+3817 
-3826 TCYVKISRKTT
+3826 
-3837 TGQFYD
+3837 
-3843 FDIAGAPYAYRNSMC
+3843 YRNGEV
-3858 QVVSDRNCA
+3858 QVITNTTNR
-3867 KKPGPYVSIDVDN
+3867 KPGQYVSIGVVYNEGATVDDV
-3880 SGNVV
+3880 VV
-3885 MVWYDKANSCL
+3885 AVWYDGSKL
-3896 WYSVNTDPHTL
+3896 LYSYNDTPTTL
-3907 RNGLTYAE
+3907 RGGDTAA
-3915 KNSTGWSD
+3915 TGWSD
-3923 PVRVFASSKSYGKA
+3923 PVTVFTGNQKKA
-3937 GQFAQIAV
+3937 GNYCQLAV
-3945 DKDGGIHIA
+3945 DKKGGIHIA
-3954 AYDPLNAD
+3954 AYDPQTLD
-3962 LVYAYKSS
+3962 LVYAYLDSDIKGKATNSRD
-3970 FAGGTF
+3970 F
-3976 KTYVVDSSG
+3976 KTCVVDSCG
-3985 TVGDNITIDVAMDD
+3985 VLGDKLTIDVAYDTAD
-3999 GRISPQIGYYS
+3999 GNAIPYIGYYS
-4010 AGGTLPKIA
+4010 SSSVRPKYA
-4019 KLAVPGVV
+4019 YKVNTSNAAPV
-4027 GSGVVND
+4027 GSVSDKV
-4034 VYTGTWE
+4034 TGDWE
-4041 CSYVPSG
+4041 CIVVPTS
-4048 STINTQSNQY
+4048 STINEEANGQY
-4058 NKVNIGLWK
+4058 NKINVAVWK
-4067 NNGVLAASSTG
+4067 DAGVLKASTTG
-4078 VSTAYNNA
+4078 TNSNHDRWGWT
-4086 NTYGST
+4086 
-4092 SYGYVWG
+4092 WG
-4099 NGTKNAVLGY
+4099 NGSKNAVLGY
-4109 AVTDSNSNDYIETA
+4109 STAIDGVDGNIETA
-4123 QMLNSK
+4123 QMR

>member
-16 LISIVVI
+16 LISIVAI

-418 PSYSSTEDRNSND
+418 PSYSPTEDRNSND

-507 PSVIKLGK
+507 PSVIKLDK

-559 LKATSQAKD
+559 LKATSQAKTD
-568 KTNNGLTF
+568 SNNGLTF

-605 GTITGI
+605 GTITGV
-611 IPQSAMTPEPP
+611 IPQSKMKPEPP
-622 DENGEVHSYKWS
+622 DENGEVHSYSWS

-649 AKCERGDGKAY
+649 AKCEPGDGKAY

-731 ARLYVEGNEGNL
+731 ARLYVEGNL

-799 AVGNVGKTTS
+799 AVGNVGETTS

-820 EGESITVN
+820 EGEPITVN

-894 ENKKNLGISGN
+894 ENKKNLTISGN
-905 AIDLSSLD
+905 AIDLSSLAD

-954 SFAGSTGACKDGDTV
+954 SFAGSTGACKDGDIV
-969 HVKGTLTNLSKT
+969 HVKGTLTNLSKSA
-981 PVTVKVKRQKADG
+981 VTVKVKRQKADG

-1009 EVPGKTAEDVAGTV
+1009 EVPGKTTDAGGNVTSGTV

-1029 EAAATTPGAERESVS
+1029 AAAATTPGAERESVS

-1063 VVDNKAPSLNVTA
+1063 VVDNKVPSLNVTA

-1115 PAEGTEMTLVTE
+1115 PAEETAMALVTE
-1127 GSDESPKVKF
+1127 GPDESPKVKF

-1145 TNGTKVPGCDGLFDD
+1145 TNGTKVSGCDGLFDD
-1160 THTIPSCNKFGG
+1160 EHTIDSCNKFGG
-1172 TFEINTKKVS
+1172 TFEIDTRKVS
-1182 DTDARK
+1182 NTETRK

-1198 MAGNRYCVNLDKDLR
+1198 MAGNRYCVNLDKDLS

-1276 SYNADGSAV
+1276 AYNADGSAV
-1285 FSGEF
+1285 FSDEF
-1290 SSVPLEISGEPTSKN
+1290 SFVPLKISGEPTSMN

-1321 VVKDKFYVDDSST
+1321 IVRDKFYVDDSLT
-1334 PYNYAESKHYYVGV
+1334 PYNYAESQHYYVGV
-1348 SGGSPTISIVAPPSN
+1348 SGGSPTISIVAPPNN
-1363 SYTSSYTNEKNQGK
+1363 SYTSSYANEKNQGK

-1389 TSTAVIRSVVRTAGS
+1389 KSTAVIRSVVRTPGS

-1438 IYPVTETTEVKEKA
+1438 IYPVTETSEVKEKS

-1476 APEIKSARD
+1476 APVIKSASD

-1498 SYFVAETKWYKGT
+1498 SYFVSETKWYKGT

-1518 YMDAGSGISEINY
+1518 YKDAGSGISEINY

-1553 RDGGT
+1553 RDGET

-1573 DKNRLK
+1573 KNNRLK

-1642 PQSGIGEVSAD
+1642 LQSGIGEVSAD

-1665 VESALA
+1665 GESSLT
-1671 HTLLFREDSADL
+1671 HELLFRADETSVDL
-1683 TDWTN
+1683 TDWN
-1688 VPGTSETYKAYR
+1688 KVPGGEGTYKTYSE
-1700 DIEDKTKISGWK
+1700 ITDKTKISGWK

-1755 DDVAPAVEY
+1755 DDVAPTVEY

-1790 DLYYATGKDAP
+1790 DLYYATGKIAP

-1818 TVYGWTKFG
+1818 TVYDWTKFG

-1844 DFNTLSGAINRVS
+1844 DFNTLSGAIDRVD
-1857 AADGYESGKGTIW
+1857 ADDVYESGKGTIW

-1995 SDKGDG
+1995 SDKDDG
-2001 PKNVYFYVKDK
+2001 SKNVYFYVKDK

-2133 DGNTLNSKYSEGF
+2133 DGKTLNSKYSGGF
-2146 TKDTATFVYGKKKDA
+2146 TKDTGTFVYGKQKDA
-2161 PGIDTDAD
+2161 SGIDTDTD

-2188 GEVSITVLAYDKCDL
+2188 GEVTITVLAYDKCDL

-2263 RGKSD
+2263 LAKSD
-2268 ADLAGD
+2268 AELAGD
-2274 VSVWGGNTILNGSW
+2274 VSVWGGNTLLTNSW
-2288 MFTFDGADTSG
+2288 MFTFDGVDTSG
-2299 DKKKFTKE
+2299 DKRKFTKE

-2312 KTKKENGIYT
+2312 KTSKVNGIYT

-2329 EDVLGNF
+2329 EDNLGNF
-2336 HIEKHEIK
+2336 HIERHEIK
-2344 YNPDADKPVTRFT
+2344 YNPDADKPVTKFT
-2357 YPKKSDCTEGTEADG
+2357 YPKKSDCTEGTEVSG

-2409 DFDTVDYDA
+2409 DFDTVDYAA
-2418 LADMKKSGSS
+2418 LEAMKKSGSS

-2437 NDADGG
+2437 NDGDGG

-2491 TRNIRLRVCG
+2491 TKNIRLRVCG

-2525 QGTCTLIE
+2525 QGTCSLIE
-2533 TDSTTGV
+2533 TDSSTSTSG
-2540 LDVASVTPNATR
+2540 VASVTPNATR

-2651 VDNTAPIIGDI
+2651 VDNKAPIIGDI
-2662 KSGDEIIGENDTVY
+2662 KSGDENITAGYKVK
-2676 TVRDSS
+2676 DSN
-2682 YQFTIDNMVTDE
+2682 YQFSIDNTVIDE
-2694 TGGSGFDYVLFFF
+2694 AGGSGLSHVLFYFS
-2707 GRNDAD
+2707 RTD
-2713 GKNAAYLDPVKV
+2713 AYLDPVKV
-2725 AGESS
+2725 NGQPDG
-2730 SFNKVTTYDT
+2730 FNTVTTYDSET
-2740 EPISVETNPASR
+2740 INEDIS
-2752 SLANINLYG
+2752 LFG
-2761 KRLSG
+2761 KSYSG
-2766 SQSTKSDFT
+2766 SQSTTSDFT
-2775 VIGTLDKH
+2775 VTEILDKH

-2797 TIASIDI
+2797 TIDSIEGNTV
-2804 DRSKVTFTPET
+2804 KFAPET
-2815 ADTSADSAFF
+2815 ADTNAGEAFF
-2825 VYGQTANNDS
+2825 VYGQTANNDR

-2842 SFSQNPYNIKNDDG
+2842 SASLNPYDIKNDDG
-2856 DGILESINKTTGVWS
+2856 DGVLESINKTTGVWS
-2871 ATLRSGNLPDGNA
+2871 VTLRSGNLPDGDAVLNIVAFDNA
-2884 TLYVLAWDKAANVAM
+2884 GNAAL
-2899 KKVDVFVSNN
+2899 KKVEVFVSNN

-2937 WYSTDGFAEKFY
+2937 WYKTNGFAEKFY
-2949 LKTEGSGRKPFAIKG
+2949 LNTKSDTADAFKIKG
-2964 SLAVVPE
+2964 HLAVVPE
-2971 IIGGNG
+2971 VIGGNG
-2977 TINMVMNKAPDAVTV
+2977 SLMMVMNAKAPGDVTITDGKIDYSAVRATEKDDTNAVVISSTV
-2992 AGGVVDYDTVKPTK
+2992 PDGYKVSLSDEQKTITVLDNKSSTYTED
-3006 NADGKVVEEGGTG
+3006 DGKVSQ
-3019 YNLSPSASATVL
+3019 YK
-3031 DSRNATYSMDD
+3031 TYVVPKDKFAGITDADNKKISFSFWDETYGREQ
-3042 GKTPGF
+3042 GKT
-3048 KKFVVSKET
+3048 
-3057 LTDLSIADGTGKPLS
+3057 
-3072 FTFWDSTDGRTIGV
+3072 
-3086 DSQCAVI
+3086 SQCAVV

-3099 IDLVDGNKPNVVI
+3099 LDLVDDVKPNVVI

-3143 STGYRDSNSLD
+3143 STGYRDSNSLV

-3232 SGSGSGDAGGDGGAS
+3232 SGSGAGGAGGDGGAS

-3400 RTDTDTDYI
+3400 RTDTDNDYV

-3569 ASTNAGASEADKSS
+3569 ASTDARASEADKSS

-3600 LAYDNDGR
+3600 MCYGADGT
-3608 SYAVAAGGD
+3608 SYAVGAGGD

-3626 VFFTDRFNT
+3626 VFFTDRFDT
-3635 IRRQQ
+3635 RSRAQD
-3640 SGAYGSSFRL
+3640 GAYQAKIRL
-3650 ESIGMKKNMQ
+3650 ESIGQ
-3660 AVGSDVD
+3660 RTADDV
-3667 RGDSTNDNVR
+3667 NNF
-3677 DYDKQRIKSPSL
+3677 DKQRIKSPSL
-3689 AADGDY
+3689 AATSGTGVY
-3695 LYMAYYDAMS
+3695 LAYYDQMNK
-3705 DEIRFKAGDLTGST
+3705 EIRFMKGSSTTNTYNITKIDIDDWSFDKDYGTTGVKKGLAHAHIDNVGKKLQNGDRVDIYNARGKKIISNMEVFNAAGEDKTWFTVKGNNFDEVTIDGKTASRGVPPEAEGGFVVNLSRTSDLTTIFADHDIQRHPLYYKNDHVQIISANDAAKGKSGTKAG
-3719 TVYLEDDL
+3719 
-3727 YYPLWFFD
+3727 
-3735 GEEQYAHILNRSV
+3735 Q
-3748 ATGDKIKLYDADKK
+3748 
-3762 LITHEGLTEFY
+3762 
-3773 AVDAGGMVRD
+3773 
-3783 GNVYSVIA
+3783 
-3791 GSGETTRSDHP
+3791 
-3802 MKGDDNWFNIASTEG
+3802 
-3817 GARLRVPYN
+3817 
-3826 TCYVKISRKTT
+3826 
-3837 TGQFYD
+3837 
-3843 FDIAGAPYAYRNSMC
+3843 
-3858 QVVSDRNCA
+3858 
-3867 KKPGPYVSIDVDN
+3867 YVSIAAIPGATPANDV
-3880 SGNVV
+3880 VV
-3885 MVWYDKANSCL
+3885 MVWYDESNNCL
-3896 WYSVNTDPHTL
+3896 WYTYNGNLTDNIRGDTA
-3907 RNGLTYAE
+3907 G
-3915 KNSTGWSD
+3915 TGWST

-3970 FAGGTF
+3970 AAGGTF

-3985 TVGDNITIDVAMDD
+3985 TVGDNITIDVAMDN
-3999 GRISPQIGYYS
+3999 GQISPQIGYYS

-4058 NKVNIGLWK
+4058 NKINIGLWK
-4067 NNGVLAASSTG
+4067 NDGVLAASRKG
-4078 VSTAYNNA
+4078 DSTAYNNA

-4123 QMLNSK
+4123 QMLTSE

>member
-1 MNRTVFKTLGAKAIA
+1 MNRTVFRTLGAKAIA
-16 LISIVVI
+16 LISIVAI

-507 PSVIKLGK
+507 PSVIKLDK

-559 LKATSQAKD
+559 LKATSQAKTD
-568 KTNNGLTF
+568 SNNGLTF
-576 SGTAENGDTEVDRI
+576 RGTAENGDTEVDHI
-590 EVSINVT
+590 SVEIKVT
-597 NEETNSHV
+597 DEETNSHV

-611 IPQSAMTPEPP
+611 IPQSKMTPEAP
-622 DENGEVHSYKWS
+622 DENGEVHSYSWS

-649 AKCERGDGKAY
+649 AKCEPGDGKAY

-731 ARLYVEGNEGNL
+731 ARLYVEGNP

-748 SSGDLGKAFSFSI
+748 SSGDLGKTFSFSI

-894 ENKKNLGISGN
+894 ENKKNLTISGN

-1009 EVPGKTAEDVAGTV
+1009 EVPGKTAEGAGTV
-1023 TFEEDI
+1023 SFEEDI
-1029 EAAATTPGAERESVS
+1029 AAAATTPGAERESVS

-1063 VVDNKAPSLNVTA
+1063 VVDNKVPSLNVTA

-1115 PAEGTEMTLVTE
+1115 PAEGTAMTLVTE
-1127 GSDESPKVKF
+1127 DSDESPKVKF
-1137 DDDGNVIV
+1137 DDDGNVTV
-1145 TNGTKVPGCDGLFDD
+1145 TNGTKVSGCDGLFDD

-1172 TFEINTKKVS
+1172 TFEIDTRKVS
-1182 DTDARK
+1182 NTETRK

-1198 MAGNRYCVNLDKDLR
+1198 MAGNRYCVNLDKNLN

-1220 DRPDVSPS
+1220 DKPNVSPS
-1228 NFEVLEGNEKGI
+1228 NFVLCGNNEI

-1263 GLKEATAYYRKAS
+1263 GLKEATACYRKAS
-1276 SYNADGSAV
+1276 AYNADGSAV
-1285 FSGEF
+1285 FSDEF
-1290 SSVPLEISGEPTSKN
+1290 SSVPLEISGEPTSMN

-1334 PYNYAESKHYYVGV
+1334 PYNIAESQHYYVGV
-1348 SGGSPTISIVAPPSN
+1348 SGGSPTISIVTLPNN
-1363 SYTSSYTNEKNQGK
+1363 SYTRSYKNEKNQGK

-1389 TSTAVIRSVVRTAGS
+1389 TSTEVIRSVVRTPGS

-1476 APEIKSARD
+1476 APVIKSASD

-1553 RDGGT
+1553 RDGET

-1573 DKNRLK
+1573 KNNRLK

-1658 KIRKASD
+1658 KIRKASGG
-1665 VESALA
+1665 ESSLT
-1671 HTLLFREDSADL
+1671 HELLFRADETSVDL
-1683 TDWTN
+1683 TDWN
-1688 VPGTSETYKAYR
+1688 KVPGGEGTYKAYR

-1755 DDVAPAVEY
+1755 DDVAPTVEY

-1790 DLYYATGKDAP
+1790 DLYYATGKTAP
-1801 AVTGDPK
+1801 DVQGNPE
-1808 DLYDDSSKDL
+1808 DLYLDSSKDPAAAA
-1818 TVYGWTKFG
+1818 YGWKKFG
-1827 ETITDI
+1827 DTITDI
-1833 AKIYSWKFENF
+1833 AKIYSWKYEDF
-1844 DFNTLSGAINRVS
+1844 DFNKLSGAINRV
-1857 AADGYESGKGTIW
+1857 AADAEYGSGEGTIW

-1881 TSAVKVETAA
+1881 TSAVKNT
-1891 GGTKTFSWN
+1891 GTDTVPVWEWN

-1919 LSRQESTVDGK
+1919 LSRQKKTEDGTVNN
-1930 TVYKYN
+1930 YN

-1969 VDASGNVTSPVTGTT
+1969 VDASGNVTSPLTGTT

-1995 SDKGDG
+1995 SNKEDG
-2001 PKNVYFYVKDK
+2001 TKDVYFYVKDK

-2133 DGNTLNSKYSEGF
+2133 DGNTLNSKYYREEF
-2146 TKDTATFVYGKKKDA
+2146 TKDTGTFVYGKQKDA
-2161 PGIDTDAD
+2161 SGIDTDAD

-2188 GEVSITVLAYDKCDL
+2188 GEVTITVLAYDKCDL

-2258 PDVSQ
+2258 PDASQ
-2263 RGKSD
+2263 REKSD
-2268 ADLAGD
+2268 AELAGD

-2409 DFDTVDYDA
+2409 DFDTYDYAA
-2418 LADMKKSGSS
+2418 LADMTKSGGSS

-2437 NDADGG
+2437 NDDDGG
-2443 ARDESLIVEGLDTA
+2443 ERDESLIVEGLDTA

-2482 GEFNPTGDD
+2482 GEFNPKGDGTKD
-2491 TRNIRLRVCG
+2491 IRLRVCG

-2533 TDSTTGV
+2533 TDSTT
-2540 LDVASVTPNATR
+2540 DVSDFDSDSVTPAATR
-2552 AYEAGMFLKGH
+2552 AYEAGMFLKGQ

-2568 DIFDESGINGDEI
+2568 DIFDESGIDGTKIAVKKGGDTYD
-2581 KVRKGLEEYPASNW
+2581 KANW

-2606 SDKDAYKVYVKVDPS
+2606 SDKDAYKVYVKVDHS

-2626 TVTAKDMDGG
+2626 TVTAKDMDG
-2636 NGATSK
+2636 GATSK

-2651 VDNTAPIIGDI
+2651 VDNTAPRIGDI
-2662 KSGDEIIGENDTVY
+2662 KSGDEIIGKDY

-2707 GRNDAD
+2707 GRNDAS
-2713 GKNAAYLDPVKV
+2713 GNNAAYLDPVKV
-2725 AGESS
+2725 AEESS
-2730 SFNKVTTYDT
+2730 GFNKVTEFDM
-2740 EPISVETNPASR
+2740 EEISVETGSASR
-2752 SLANINLYG
+2752 SLGRVNLYG

-2766 SQSTKSDFT
+2766 RQSTKSDFT
-2775 VIGTLDKH
+2775 VDGTLDKH

-2797 TIASIDI
+2797 TIASIDGN
-2804 DRSKVTFTPET
+2804 RNKVTFTPET
-2815 ADTSADSAFF
+2815 ADTSAVTVFF

-2971 IIGGNG
+2971 VIGGNG
-2977 TINMVMNKAPDAVTV
+2977 SLMMVMNAKAPGDVTITDGKIDYSAVRATEKDDTNAVVISSTV
-2992 AGGVVDYDTVKPTK
+2992 PDGYKVSLSDEQKTITVLDNKSSTYTED
-3006 NADGKVVEEGGTG
+3006 DGKVSQ
-3019 YNLSPSASATVL
+3019 YK
-3031 DSRNATYSMDD
+3031 TYVVPKDKFAGITDADNKKISFSFWDETYGREQ
-3042 GKTPGF
+3042 GKT
-3048 KKFVVSKET
+3048 
-3057 LTDLSIADGTGKPLS
+3057 
-3072 FTFWDSTDGRTIGV
+3072 
-3086 DSQCAVI
+3086 SQCAVV

-3099 IDLVDGNKPNVVI
+3099 LDLVDDVKPNVVI

-3143 STGYRDSNSLD
+3143 STGYRDSNSLPA
-3154 SKLKDEDPKVSGKIV
+3154 KLKDEDPKVSGKIV

-3176 DVCLKNLWVNLA
+3176 DVCLKNLWLNLD
-3188 DFTFAKALTGSN
+3188 DFAFKINGTAYSQTKTIDGKT
-3200 ANLSGYVKVAEYD
+3200 YIKVGEYD
-3213 KSTKN
+3213 NATKK
-3218 WSVPTA
+3218 WTVPGA
-3224 KVHEASSG
+3224 VVHVASDGASGEG
-3232 SGSGSGDAGGDGGAS
+3232 SGAGGAGGDGGAS

-3266 KDGWSFRIITDIS
+3266 IDGWSFRIITDIS

-3346 KDAEESKPSYKMDI
+3346 KDAEERKPSYKMDI

-3400 RTDTDTDYI
+3400 RTDTDNDYV

-3548 VTGQIGFAFVNGPL
+3548 ATGQIGFAFVNGPL

-3569 ASTNAGASEADKSS
+3569 ASTDAGASEADKSS

-3591 SYDFFTSVG
+3591 SYDFFTSIG

-3617 INSNSADKF
+3617 INSDSADKF
-3626 VFFTDRFNT
+3626 AFFTDRFDT
-3635 IRRQQ
+3635 RSRAQH
-3640 SGAYGSSFRL
+3640 GAYNAKIRL
-3650 ESIGMKKNMQ
+3650 ESIGQ
-3660 AVGSDVD
+3660 RTADDV
-3667 RGDSTNDNVR
+3667 NNF
-3677 DYDKQRIKSPSL
+3677 DKQRIKSPSL
-3689 AADGDY
+3689 AATSGTGVY
-3695 LYMAYYDAMS
+3695 LAYYDQMNK
-3705 DEIRFKAGDLTGST
+3705 EIRFMKGSST
-3719 TVYLEDDL
+3719 TNTYNITNIDIDD
-3727 YYPLWFFD
+3727 WSFD
-3735 GEEQYAHILNRSV
+3735 EGYGT
-3748 ATGDKIKLYDADKK
+3748 TGDKKGLAHAHIANVGKKLQNGDRVDIYNARGKKIISNMEVFNAGGENETWFTVKGNNFAEVTVGDKK
-3762 LITHEGLTEFY
+3762 ASRGVPPEANGGFVVNLSRTSDLTTIFADHDIQEY
-3773 AVDAGGMVRD
+3773 PL
-3783 GNVYSVIA
+3783 YYK
-3791 GSGETTRSDHP
+3791 SDHVQIISANDAA
-3802 MKGDDNWFNIASTEG
+3802 KGKSGTKA
-3817 GARLRVPYN
+3817 
-3826 TCYVKISRKTT
+3826 
-3837 TGQFYD
+3837 GQ
-3843 FDIAGAPYAYRNSMC
+3843 
-3858 QVVSDRNCA
+3858 
-3867 KKPGPYVSIDVDN
+3867 YVSIAAIPGATPANDV
-3880 SGNVV
+3880 VV
-3885 MVWYDKANSCL
+3885 MVWYDESNNCL
-3896 WYSVNTDPHTL
+3896 WYTYNDNLTDDIRGDTA
-3907 RNGLTYAE
+3907 G
-3915 KNSTGWSD
+3915 TGWST

-3970 FAGGTF
+3970 AAGGTF

-3985 TVGDNITIDVAMDD
+3985 TVGDNITIDVAMDN

-4067 NNGVLAASSTG
+4067 TSGGEIDKSKTGSSTG
-4078 VSTAYNNA
+4078 YNSINGYSK
-4086 NTYGST
+4086 TV
-4092 SYGYVWG
+4092 SYGDVWG

-4109 AVTDSNSNDYIETA
+4109 AVMDSNSNDYIETA
-4123 QMLNSK
+4123 QMLTSE